1 MKKKLG
7 VIITLLT
14 LCICLMTP
22 QMHAQA
28 ASGKTTIAVSSGSI
42 NIGQTVTVTAKALSA
57 SGDSAYA
64 NMVLT
69 YDAGILEFVSCTATY
84 GGGGGSISVAND
96 SFSVTLKAISAG
108 KASIS
113 LSATDGVIFSTAEEL
128 DSMAGSSTSVT
139 VNNEAAG
146 SSTGN
151 NSSAG
156 TTGGNSAGTGS
167 NNNTGSNTNTA
178 ALSADNSLKA
188 LTISPGT
195 LSPAFKGSTTK
206 YTATVDN
213 SVTSIAVSATP
224 VNEKATIES
233 VTGNTNL
240 AVGANVVKIVVK
252 AENGT
257 TATYKIT
264 VTRQAAGNAGTT
276 GCETTTTGGENG
288 DSENGDAETPEDTE
302 EVPATETPASQ
313 ADVVINDTTY
323 HISDSFTEEQIP
335 ADFTEATVQ
344 FRGTECRGLTF
355 NKGTISLIYLE
366 TDNVDSTIGRFFIYD
381 ETRDVVY
388 DFMKFTSGESSYVI
402 PLLAPLDSVLPDS
415 YVQVSLQMPES
426 TVMTAYQLPAA
437 EGEEASDFYV
447 FYAVNQ
453 DGTEGWYQ
461 YDAAEGTYQRV
472 NGNITET
479 ADSSSDDLAELQ
491 SEYDE
496 LSRKYKD
503 AKSFSRNMIAVI
515 IFVLAVAVV
524 IGLNIIFFGRKKKG
538 KDELIEDDN
547 VELEDAEYDED
558 TDEDLDEDEV
568 EDTENDKKHF
578 FGKFHGLR
586 KKRNNADD
594 FLMDEDED
602 FSENQIKK
610 NSTQADIT
618 IIGTQPEISQEKT
631 IDLVLDEP
639 SQEKTKKAEKIES
652 ERAKVK
658 ETKDAEDDDY
668 FDDEEEYIE
677 EEHPINRAYRE
688 WNDYEDEFPAPVKK
702 TVTEQT
708 SEKKSSEENQ
718 KTQPEK
724 NETSVKKEKGLE
736 VFDLNDL

>member
-22 QMHAQA
+22 QMHAKA
-28 ASGKTTIAVSSGSI
+28 ASGKTTIAVSAGSL

-69 YDAGILEFVSCTATY
+69 YDAGILEFVSCNATY
-84 GGGGGSISVAND
+84 GGGGGSISVASD

-113 LSATDGVIFSTAEEL
+113 LSATDGVIYGTEEEL

-139 VNNEAAG
+139 VKNEAAG
-146 SSTGN
+146 SNTGN
-151 NSSAG
+151 
-156 TTGGNSAGTGS
+156 

-240 AVGANVVKIVVK
+240 AVGANVVQIVVK

-264 VTRQAAGNAGTT
+264 VTRQAAGTT
-276 GCETTTTGGENG
+276 GSETTTTGGENG
-288 DSENGDAETPEDTE
+288 DDGNGDSETPEDTE
-302 EVPATETPASQ
+302 EVDTTETPVSA
-313 ADVVINDTTY
+313 ADVVINNTTY
-323 HISDSFTEEQIP
+323 HIADNFTEEQIP
-335 ADFTEATVQ
+335 SDFTEATVN
-344 FRGTECRGLTF
+344 FRGAECRGLTF

-366 TDNVDSTIGRFFIYD
+366 TDNVDATTGRFFIYD

-388 DFMKFTSGESSYVI
+388 DFMKFTAGESSYAI
-402 PLLAPLDSVLPDS
+402 PLLAPLDSVLPES
-415 YVQVSLQMPES
+415 YVQVSLQMPEN
-426 TVMTAYQLPAA
+426 TVMTAYQLPA
-437 EGEEASDFYV
+437 EDGEEASDFYI
-447 FYAVNQ
+447 FYGVNQ

-479 ADSSSDDLAELQ
+479 ADSSSDDLAALQ

-496 LSRKYKD
+496 LSKKYKD
-503 AKSFSRNMIAVI
+503 AKSFSRNMIAVL
-515 IFVLAVAVV
+515 IFVLAIAVV
-524 IGLNIIFFGRKKKG
+524 IILNIVLFGRKKKG
-538 KDELIEDDN
+538 KDELLEDDDSEN
-547 VELEDAEYDED
+547 EESEYESDE
-558 TDEDLDEDEV
+558 EDEFV
-568 EDTENDKKHF
+568 EKSPEAPMKNAEN
-578 FGKFHGLR
+578 
-586 KKRNNADD
+586 
-594 FLMDEDED
+594 
-602 FSENQIKK
+602 
-610 NSTQADIT
+610 
-618 IIGTQPEISQEKT
+618 
-631 IDLVLDEP
+631 
-639 SQEKTKKAEKIES
+639 TKKASKAGQTARTNKAGKPKKAE
-652 ERAKVK
+652 
-658 ETKDAEDDDY
+658 ETEEAQEFEEDEDDY

-688 WNDYEDEFPAPVKK
+688 WNDYEDEIPSPSKK
-702 TVTEQT
+702 PVTEEM
-708 SEKKSSEENQ
+708 SEKKSPIENEKMDVPQ
-718 KTQPEK
+718 K
-724 NETSVKKEKGLE
+724 NEKGME

>member
-22 QMHAQA
+22 QMHAKA
-28 ASGKTTIAVSSGSI
+28 ASGKTTIAVSAGSL

-69 YDAGILEFVSCTATY
+69 YDAGILEFVSCNATY
-84 GGGGGSISVAND
+84 GGGGGSISVASD

-113 LSATDGVIFSTAEEL
+113 LSATDGVIYGTEEEL

-139 VNNEAAG
+139 VKNEAAG
-146 SSTGN
+146 SNTGN
-151 NSSAG
+151 NS
-156 TTGGNSAGTGS
+156 
-167 NNNTGSNTNTA
+167 NTGSNTNTA

-240 AVGANVVKIVVK
+240 AVGANVVQIVVK

-264 VTRQAAGNAGTT
+264 VTRQAAGTT
-276 GCETTTTGGENG
+276 GSETTTTGGENG
-288 DSENGDAETPEDTE
+288 DDGNVDSETPEDTE
-302 EVPATETPASQ
+302 EVDTTETPVSA
-313 ADVVINDTTY
+313 ADVVINNTTY
-323 HISDSFTEEQIP
+323 HIADNFTEEQIP
-335 ADFTEATVQ
+335 SDFTEATVN
-344 FRGTECRGLTF
+344 FRGAECRGLTF

-366 TDNVDSTIGRFFIYD
+366 TDNVDATTGRFFIYD

-388 DFMKFTSGESSYVI
+388 DFMKFTAGESSYAI
-402 PLLAPLDSVLPDS
+402 PLLAPLDSVLPES
-415 YVQVSLQMPES
+415 YVQVSLQMPEN
-426 TVMTAYQLPAA
+426 TVMTAYQLPA
-437 EGEEASDFYV
+437 EDGEEASDFYI
-447 FYAVNQ
+447 FYGVNQ

-479 ADSSSDDLAELQ
+479 ADSSSDDLAALQ

-496 LSRKYKD
+496 LSKKYKD
-503 AKSFSRNMIAVI
+503 AKSFSRNMIAVL
-515 IFVLAVAVV
+515 IFVLAIAVV
-524 IGLNIIFFGRKKKG
+524 IILNIVLFGRKKKG
-538 KDELIEDDN
+538 KDEL
-547 VELEDAEYDED
+547 LEDNDSENEESEYESDE
-558 TDEDLDEDEV
+558 EDEFV
-568 EDTENDKKHF
+568 EKSPEAPMKNAEN
-578 FGKFHGLR
+578 
-586 KKRNNADD
+586 
-594 FLMDEDED
+594 
-602 FSENQIKK
+602 
-610 NSTQADIT
+610 
-618 IIGTQPEISQEKT
+618 
-631 IDLVLDEP
+631 
-639 SQEKTKKAEKIES
+639 TKKASKAGQTARTNKAGKPKKAE
-652 ERAKVK
+652 
-658 ETKDAEDDDY
+658 ETEEAQEFEEDEDDY

-688 WNDYEDEFPAPVKK
+688 WNDYEDEIPSTSEKS
-702 TVTEQT
+702 VTEEK
-708 SEKKSSEENQ
+708 SEKKSSTENEKMDVPQ
-718 KTQPEK
+718 K
-724 NETSVKKEKGLE
+724 NEKGME

>member
-22 QMHAQA
+22 QMHAKA
-28 ASGKTTIAVSSGSI
+28 ASGKTTIAVSAGSL

-69 YDAGILEFVSCTATY
+69 YDAGILEFVSCNATY
-84 GGGGGSISVAND
+84 GGGGGSISVASD
-96 SFSVTLKAISAG
+96 SFSVTLKAIAAG

-139 VNNEAAG
+139 VKNEAAG
-146 SSTGN
+146 NNTGN
-151 NSSAG
+151 
-156 TTGGNSAGTGS
+156 
-167 NNNTGSNTNTA
+167 NNNTGSNTNAA

-240 AVGANVVKIVVK
+240 AVGTNVVKIVVK

-264 VTRQAAGNAGTT
+264 VTRQAAGTT
-276 GCETTTTGGENG
+276 GSETTTTG
-288 DSENGDAETPEDTE
+288 SENGDDGNGDSETPEDTE
-302 EVPATETPASQ
+302 EVDTTETPVSA
-313 ADVVINDTTY
+313 ADVVINNTTY
-323 HISDSFTEEQIP
+323 HIADNFTEEQIP
-335 ADFTEATVQ
+335 ADFTEATVN

-355 NKGTISLIYLE
+355 DKGTISLIYLE
-366 TDNVDSTIGRFFIYD
+366 TDNVDATTGRFFIYD

-388 DFMKFTSGESSYVI
+388 DFMKFTAGESSYVI
-402 PLLAPLDSVLPDS
+402 PLLAPFDSVLPDS

-479 ADSSSDDLAELQ
+479 ADSSSDDLAALQ

-496 LSRKYKD
+496 LSKKYKD
-503 AKSFSRNMIAVI
+503 AKSFSRNMIAVL
-515 IFVLAVAVV
+515 IFVLAIAVV
-524 IGLNIIFFGRKKKG
+524 IILNIMLFGRKKKG
-538 KDELIEDDN
+538 KDELSEDNDPELDEPENEDDEAN
-547 VELEDAEYDED
+547 EE
-558 TDEDLDEDEV
+558 
-568 EDTENDKKHF
+568 TETEKKPF
-578 FGKFHGLR
+578 LGKFHGFR
-586 KKRNNADD
+586 KKEKN
-594 FLMDEDED
+594 EDE
-602 FSENQIKK
+602 
-610 NSTQADIT
+610 
-618 IIGTQPEISQEKT
+618 
-631 IDLVLDEP
+631 
-639 SQEKTKKAEKIES
+639 
-652 ERAKVK
+652 
-658 ETKDAEDDDY
+658 DDY

-688 WNDYEDEFPAPVKK
+688 WNDYEDEIPSTSEKS
-702 TVTEQT
+702 VTEEK
-708 SEKKSSEENQ
+708 SEKKSSTENEKMDVPQ
-718 KTQPEK
+718 K
-724 NETSVKKEKGLE
+724 NETSVKNEKGME

>member
-22 QMHAQA
+22 QMHAKA
-28 ASGKTTIAVSSGSI
+28 ASGKTTIAVSAGSL

-69 YDAGILEFVSCTATY
+69 YDAGILEFVSCNATY
-84 GGGGGSISVAND
+84 GGGGGSISVASD

-113 LSATDGVIFSTAEEL
+113 LSATDGVIYGTEEEL

-139 VNNEAAG
+139 VKNEAAG
-146 SSTGN
+146 SNTGN
-151 NSSAG
+151 NS
-156 TTGGNSAGTGS
+156 
-167 NNNTGSNTNTA
+167 NTGSNTNTA

-206 YTATVDN
+206 YTAAVDN

-224 VNEKATIES
+224 VNEKATVES

-264 VTRQAAGNAGTT
+264 VTRQAAGTT
-276 GCETTTTGGENG
+276 GSETTTTGGENG
-288 DSENGDAETPEDTE
+288 DDGNGDSETPEDTE
-302 EVPATETPASQ
+302 EVDTTETPVSA
-313 ADVVINDTTY
+313 ADVVINNTTY
-323 HISDSFTEEQIP
+323 HIADNFTEEQIP
-335 ADFTEATVQ
+335 ADFTEATVN

-355 NKGTISLIYLE
+355 DKGTISLIYLE
-366 TDNVDSTIGRFFIYD
+366 TDNVDATTGRFFIYD

-388 DFMKFTSGESSYVI
+388 DFMKFTAGESSYVI
-402 PLLAPLDSVLPDS
+402 PLLAPLDSVLPES
-415 YVQVSLQMPES
+415 YVQVSLQMPEN
-426 TVMTAYQLPAA
+426 TVMTAYQLPV
-437 EGEEASDFYV
+437 EDGEEASDFYI
-447 FYAVNQ
+447 FYGVNQ

-479 ADSSSDDLAELQ
+479 ADSSSDDLAALQ

-496 LSRKYKD
+496 LSKKYKD
-503 AKSFSRNMIAVI
+503 AKSFSRNMIAVL
-515 IFVLAVAVV
+515 IFVLAIAVV
-524 IGLNIIFFGRKKKG
+524 IILNIMLFGRKKKG
-538 KDELIEDDN
+538 KDELSEDDN

-558 TDEDLDEDEV
+558 IDEDEV
-568 EDTENDKKHF
+568 EDTETDKKPL
-578 FGKFHGLR
+578 FGKFHGFR
-586 KKRNNADD
+586 KKEDD
-594 FLMDEDED
+594 SLLDEGD
-602 FSENQIKK
+602 
-610 NSTQADIT
+610 
-618 IIGTQPEISQEKT
+618 EISQEKT

-677 EEHPINRAYRE
+677 EDHPINRAYRE
-688 WNDYEDEFPAPVKK
+688 WNDYEDEIPTPVKK

-708 SEKKSSEENQ
+708 SEQKSSEEDQ
-718 KTQPEK
+718 KNQPEK
-724 NETSVKKEKGLE
+724 NETCVKKEKGLE

>member
-22 QMHAQA
+22 QMHAKA
-28 ASGKTTIAVSSGSI
+28 ASGKTTIAVSAGSL

-69 YDAGILEFVSCTATY
+69 YDAGILEFVSCNATY
-84 GGGGGSISVAND
+84 GGGGGSISVASD

-113 LSATDGVIFSTAEEL
+113 LSATDGVIYGTEEEL

-139 VNNEAAG
+139 VKNEAAG
-146 SSTGN
+146 SNTGN
-151 NSSAG
+151 
-156 TTGGNSAGTGS
+156 

-240 AVGANVVKIVVK
+240 AVGANVVQIVVK

-264 VTRQAAGNAGTT
+264 VTRQAAGTT
-276 GCETTTTGGENG
+276 GSETTTTGGENG
-288 DSENGDAETPEDTE
+288 DDGNVDSETPEDTE
-302 EVPATETPASQ
+302 EVDTTETPVSA
-313 ADVVINDTTY
+313 ADVVINNTTY
-323 HISDSFTEEQIP
+323 HIADNFTEEQIP
-335 ADFTEATVQ
+335 SDFTEATVN
-344 FRGTECRGLTF
+344 FRGAECRGLTF

-366 TDNVDSTIGRFFIYD
+366 TDNVDATTGRFFIYD

-388 DFMKFTSGESSYVI
+388 DFMKFTAGESSYAI
-402 PLLAPLDSVLPDS
+402 PLLAPLDSVLPES
-415 YVQVSLQMPES
+415 YVQVSLQMPEN
-426 TVMTAYQLPAA
+426 TVMTAYQLPA
-437 EGEEASDFYV
+437 EDGEEASDFYI
-447 FYAVNQ
+447 FYGVNQ

-479 ADSSSDDLAELQ
+479 ADSSSDDLAALQ

-496 LSRKYKD
+496 LSKKYKD
-503 AKSFSRNMIAVI
+503 AKSFSRNMIAVL
-515 IFVLAVAVV
+515 IFVLAIAVV
-524 IGLNIIFFGRKKKG
+524 IILNIVLFGRKKKG
-538 KDELIEDDN
+538 KDEL
-547 VELEDAEYDED
+547 LEDNDSENEESEYESDE
-558 TDEDLDEDEV
+558 EDEFV
-568 EDTENDKKHF
+568 EKSPEAPMKNAEN
-578 FGKFHGLR
+578 
-586 KKRNNADD
+586 
-594 FLMDEDED
+594 
-602 FSENQIKK
+602 
-610 NSTQADIT
+610 
-618 IIGTQPEISQEKT
+618 
-631 IDLVLDEP
+631 
-639 SQEKTKKAEKIES
+639 TKKASKAGQTARTNKAGKPKKAE
-652 ERAKVK
+652 
-658 ETKDAEDDDY
+658 ETEEAQEFEEDEDDY

-688 WNDYEDEFPAPVKK
+688 WNDYEDEIPSPSKK
-702 TVTEQT
+702 PVTEEM
-708 SEKKSSEENQ
+708 SEKKSPIENEKMDVPQ
-718 KTQPEK
+718 K
-724 NETSVKKEKGLE
+724 NETSVKNEKGME

>member
-22 QMHAQA
+22 QMHAKA
-28 ASGKTTIAVSSGSI
+28 ASGKTTIAVSAGSL

-69 YDAGILEFVSCTATY
+69 YDAGILEFVSCNATY
-84 GGGGGSISVAND
+84 GGGGGSISVASD

-113 LSATDGVIFSTAEEL
+113 LSATDGVIYGTEEEL

-139 VNNEAAG
+139 VKNEAAG
-146 SSTGN
+146 SNTGN

-156 TTGGNSAGTGS
+156 NNGSSGSNGNAGNGSSSGTGS
-167 NNNTGSNTNTA
+167 NNNTGSNTA

-206 YTATVDN
+206 YTAAVDN

-224 VNEKATIES
+224 VNEKATVES

-264 VTRQAAGNAGTT
+264 VTRQAAGTT
-276 GCETTTTGGENG
+276 GSETTTTGGENG
-288 DSENGDAETPEDTE
+288 DDGNGDSETPEDTE
-302 EVPATETPASQ
+302 EVDTTETPVSA
-313 ADVVINDTTY
+313 ADVVINNTTY
-323 HISDSFTEEQIP
+323 HIADNFTEEQIP
-335 ADFTEATVQ
+335 ADFTEATVN

-355 NKGTISLIYLE
+355 DKGTISLIYLE
-366 TDNVDSTIGRFFIYD
+366 TDNVDATTGRFFIYD

-388 DFMKFTSGESSYVI
+388 DFMKFTAGESSYVI
-402 PLLAPLDSVLPDS
+402 PLLAPLDSVLPES
-415 YVQVSLQMPES
+415 YVQVSLQMPEN
-426 TVMTAYQLPAA
+426 TVMTAYQLPV
-437 EGEEASDFYV
+437 EDGEEASDFYI
-447 FYAVNQ
+447 FYGVNQ

-479 ADSSSDDLAELQ
+479 ADSSSDDLAALQ

-496 LSRKYKD
+496 LSKKYKD

-515 IFVLAVAVV
+515 IFVLAIAAVV
-524 IGLNIIFFGRKKKG
+524 ILNIVLFGRKKKG
-538 KDELIEDDN
+538 KDELSEDNDSEN
-547 VELEDAEYDED
+547 EESEYESDE
-558 TDEDLDEDEV
+558 EDEFV
-568 EDTENDKKHF
+568 EKSPEAPMKNAEN
-578 FGKFHGLR
+578 
-586 KKRNNADD
+586 
-594 FLMDEDED
+594 
-602 FSENQIKK
+602 
-610 NSTQADIT
+610 
-618 IIGTQPEISQEKT
+618 
-631 IDLVLDEP
+631 
-639 SQEKTKKAEKIES
+639 TKKASKAGQTARTNKAGKPKKAE
-652 ERAKVK
+652 
-658 ETKDAEDDDY
+658 ETEEAQEFEEDEDDY

-688 WNDYEDEFPAPVKK
+688 WNDYEDEIPSQSKK
-702 TVTEQT
+702 PVTEET
-708 SEKKSSEENQ
+708 SEKESSTENVKMDEQ
-718 KTQPEK
+718 QK
-724 NETSVKKEKGLE
+724 NETSIKNEKGLE

>member
-113 LSATDGVIFSTAEEL
+113 LSATDGVIYGTEEEL

-139 VNNEAAG
+139 VKNEAVG
-146 SSTGN
+146 SS
-151 NSSAG
+151 
-156 TTGGNSAGTGS
+156 TGS

-276 GCETTTTGGENG
+276 GGETTTTGGENG

-479 ADSSSDDLAELQ
+479 ADSSSDDLAALQ

-496 LSRKYKD
+496 LSKKYKD
-503 AKSFSRNMIAVI
+503 VKSFSRNMIAVI

-538 KDELIEDDN
+538 KDELLEDDN

-578 FGKFHGLR
+578 FGKFHGFR
-586 KKRNNADD
+586 KKRNNAED
-594 FLMDEDED
+594 FLMGEDED

-618 IIGTQPEISQEKT
+618 IIGTQPEISQERT

-708 SEKKSSEENQ
+708 SEQKSSEEDQ

>member
-22 QMHAQA
+22 QMHAKA
-28 ASGKTTIAVSSGSI
+28 ASGKTTIAVSASSL

-69 YDAGILEFVSCTATY
+69 YDAGILEFVSCNATY
-84 GGGGGSISVAND
+84 GGGGGSISVASD

-113 LSATDGVIFSTAEEL
+113 LSATDGVIYGTEEEL

-139 VNNEAAG
+139 VKNEAAG
-146 SSTGN
+146 SNGN
-151 NSSAG
+151 AGNGSS
-156 TTGGNSAGTGS
+156 SGTGS
-167 NNNTGSNTNTA
+167 NNNTGSNTA

-264 VTRQAAGNAGTT
+264 VTRQAAGTT
-276 GCETTTTGGENG
+276 GSETITTGGENG
-288 DSENGDAETPEDTE
+288 DDGNGDSETPEDTE
-302 EVPATETPASQ
+302 EVDATETPVPA
-313 ADVVINDTTY
+313 ADVVINNTTY
-323 HISDSFTEEQIP
+323 HIADNFTEEQIP
-335 ADFTEATVQ
+335 ADFTEATVH

-355 NKGTISLIYLE
+355 DKGTISLIYLE
-366 TDNVDSTIGRFFIYD
+366 TDNVDATTGRFFIYD

-388 DFMKFTSGESSYVI
+388 DFMKFTAGESSYVI
-402 PLLAPLDSVLPDS
+402 PLLAPLDSVLPES
-415 YVQVSLQMPES
+415 YVQVSLQMPEN
-426 TVMTAYQLPAA
+426 TVMTAYQLPV
-437 EGEEASDFYV
+437 EDGEEASDFYI
-447 FYAVNQ
+447 FYGVNQ

-479 ADSSSDDLAELQ
+479 ADSSSDDLAALQ

-496 LSRKYKD
+496 LSKKYKD
-503 AKSFSRNMIAVI
+503 AKSFSRNMIAVL
-515 IFVLAVAVV
+515 IFVLAIAVV
-524 IGLNIIFFGRKKKG
+524 IILNIVLFGRKKKG
-538 KDELIEDDN
+538 KDELLEDDN

-558 TDEDLDEDEV
+558 IDEDEV
-568 EDTENDKKHF
+568 EDTETDKKPL
-578 FGKFHGLR
+578 FGKFHGFR
-586 KKRNNADD
+586 KKEDD
-594 FLMDEDED
+594 SLLDEGD
-602 FSENQIKK
+602 
-610 NSTQADIT
+610 
-618 IIGTQPEISQEKT
+618 EISQEKT

-677 EEHPINRAYRE
+677 EDHPINRAYRE
-688 WNDYEDEFPAPVKK
+688 WNDYEDEIPSPSKK
-702 TVTEQT
+702 PVTEEM
-708 SEKKSSEENQ
+708 SEKKSPIENEKMDVPQ
-718 KTQPEK
+718 K
-724 NETSVKKEKGLE
+724 NEKGME

>member
-22 QMHAQA
+22 QMHAKA
-28 ASGKTTIAVSSGSI
+28 ASGKTTIAVSAGSL

-69 YDAGILEFVSCTATY
+69 YDAGILEFVSCNATY
-84 GGGGGSISVAND
+84 GGGGGSISVASD
-96 SFSVTLKAISAG
+96 SFSVTLKAIAAG

-139 VNNEAAG
+139 VKNEAAG
-146 SSTGN
+146 
-151 NSSAG
+151 
-156 TTGGNSAGTGS
+156 GNSTNNGSSGSNGNAGNGSSSGTGS

-206 YTATVDN
+206 YTAAVDN

-224 VNEKATIES
+224 VNEKATVES

-264 VTRQAAGNAGTT
+264 VTRQAAGTT
-276 GCETTTTGGENG
+276 GSETTTTGGENG
-288 DSENGDAETPEDTE
+288 DDGNGDSETPEDTE
-302 EVPATETPASQ
+302 EVDTTETPVSA
-313 ADVVINDTTY
+313 ADVVINNTTY
-323 HISDSFTEEQIP
+323 HIADNFTEEQIP
-335 ADFTEATVQ
+335 ADFTEATVH

-366 TDNVDSTIGRFFIYD
+366 TDNVDATTGRFFIYD

-388 DFMKFTSGESSYVI
+388 DFMKFTAGESSYVI
-402 PLLAPLDSVLPDS
+402 PLLAPLDSVLPES
-415 YVQVSLQMPES
+415 YVQVSLQMPEN
-426 TVMTAYQLPAA
+426 TVMTAYQLPV
-437 EGEEASDFYV
+437 EDGEEASDFYI
-447 FYAVNQ
+447 FYGVNQ

-479 ADSSSDDLAELQ
+479 ADSSSDDLAALQ

-496 LSRKYKD
+496 LSKKYKD
-503 AKSFSRNMIAVI
+503 AKSFSRNMIAVL
-515 IFVLAVAVV
+515 IFVLAIAVV
-524 IGLNIIFFGRKKKG
+524 IILNIVLFGRKKKG
-538 KDELIEDDN
+538 KDELLEDDDSEN
-547 VELEDAEYDED
+547 EESEYESDE
-558 TDEDLDEDEV
+558 EDEFV
-568 EDTENDKKHF
+568 EKSPEAPMKNAEN
-578 FGKFHGLR
+578 
-586 KKRNNADD
+586 
-594 FLMDEDED
+594 
-602 FSENQIKK
+602 
-610 NSTQADIT
+610 
-618 IIGTQPEISQEKT
+618 
-631 IDLVLDEP
+631 
-639 SQEKTKKAEKIES
+639 TKKASKAGQTARTNKAGKPKKAE
-652 ERAKVK
+652 
-658 ETKDAEDDDY
+658 ETEEAQEFEEDEDDY

-688 WNDYEDEFPAPVKK
+688 WNDYEDEIPSTSEKS
-702 TVTEQT
+702 VTEEK
-708 SEKKSSEENQ
+708 SEKKSSTENEKMDVPQ
-718 KTQPEK
+718 K
-724 NETSVKKEKGLE
+724 NETSVKNEKGME

>member
-22 QMHAQA
+22 QMHAKA
-28 ASGKTTIAVSSGSI
+28 ASGKTTIAVSAGSL

-69 YDAGILEFVSCTATY
+69 YDAGILEFVSCNATY
-84 GGGGGSISVAND
+84 GGGGGSISVASD
-96 SFSVTLKAISAG
+96 SFSVTLKAIAAG

-139 VNNEAAG
+139 VKNEAAG
-146 SSTGN
+146 
-151 NSSAG
+151 
-156 TTGGNSAGTGS
+156 GNSTNNGSSGSNGNAGNGSSSGTGS

-206 YTATVDN
+206 YTAAVDN

-224 VNEKATIES
+224 VNEKATVES

-264 VTRQAAGNAGTT
+264 VTRQAAGTT
-276 GCETTTTGGENG
+276 GSETTTTGGENG
-288 DSENGDAETPEDTE
+288 DDGNGDSETPEDTE
-302 EVPATETPASQ
+302 EVDTTETPVSA
-313 ADVVINDTTY
+313 ADVVINNTTY
-323 HISDSFTEEQIP
+323 HIADNFTEEQIP
-335 ADFTEATVQ
+335 ADFTEATVN

-355 NKGTISLIYLE
+355 DKGTISLIYLE
-366 TDNVDSTIGRFFIYD
+366 TDNVDATTGRFFIYD

-388 DFMKFTSGESSYVI
+388 DFMKFTAGESSYVI
-402 PLLAPLDSVLPDS
+402 PLLAPLDSVLPES
-415 YVQVSLQMPES
+415 YVQVSLQMPEN
-426 TVMTAYQLPAA
+426 TVMTAYQLPV
-437 EGEEASDFYV
+437 EDGEEASDFYI
-447 FYAVNQ
+447 FYGVNQ

-479 ADSSSDDLAELQ
+479 ADSSSDDLAALQ

-496 LSRKYKD
+496 LSKKYKD
-503 AKSFSRNMIAVI
+503 AKSFSRNMIAVL
-515 IFVLAVAVV
+515 IFVLAIAVV
-524 IGLNIIFFGRKKKG
+524 IILNIVLFGRKKKG
-538 KDELIEDDN
+538 KDELLEDDN

-558 TDEDLDEDEV
+558 IDEDEV
-568 EDTENDKKHF
+568 EDTETDKKPL
-578 FGKFHGLR
+578 FGKFHGFR
-586 KKRNNADD
+586 KKEDD
-594 FLMDEDED
+594 SLLDEGD
-602 FSENQIKK
+602 
-610 NSTQADIT
+610 
-618 IIGTQPEISQEKT
+618 EISQEKT

-677 EEHPINRAYRE
+677 EDHPINRAYRE
-688 WNDYEDEFPAPVKK
+688 WNDYEDEIPTPVKK

-708 SEKKSSEENQ
+708 SEQKSSEEDQ

-724 NETSVKKEKGLE
+724 NETCVKKEKGLE

>member
-22 QMHAQA
+22 QMHAKA
-28 ASGKTTIAVSSGSI
+28 ASGKTTIAVSAGSL

-69 YDAGILEFVSCTATY
+69 YDAGILEFVSCNATY
-84 GGGGGSISVAND
+84 GGGGGSISVASD

-113 LSATDGVIFSTAEEL
+113 LSATDGVIYGTEEEL

-139 VNNEAAG
+139 VKNEAAG
-146 SSTGN
+146 SNTGN
-151 NSSAG
+151 NS
-156 TTGGNSAGTGS
+156 
-167 NNNTGSNTNTA
+167 NTGSNTNTA

-240 AVGANVVKIVVK
+240 AVGANVVQIVVK

-264 VTRQAAGNAGTT
+264 VTRQAAGTT
-276 GCETTTTGGENG
+276 GSETTTTGGENVDDGNG
-288 DSENGDAETPEDTE
+288 DSETPEDTE
-302 EVPATETPASQ
+302 EVDTTETPVSA
-313 ADVVINDTTY
+313 ADVVINNTTY
-323 HISDSFTEEQIP
+323 HIADNFTEEQIP
-335 ADFTEATVQ
+335 ADFTEATVH

-355 NKGTISLIYLE
+355 DKGTISLIYLE
-366 TDNVDSTIGRFFIYD
+366 TDNVDATTGRFFIYD

-388 DFMKFTSGESSYVI
+388 DFMKFTAGESSYVI

-479 ADSSSDDLAELQ
+479 ADSSSDDLAALQ

-496 LSRKYKD
+496 LSKKYKD
-503 AKSFSRNMIAVI
+503 AKSFSRNMIAVL
-515 IFVLAVAVV
+515 IFVLAIAVV
-524 IGLNIIFFGRKKKG
+524 IILNIVLFGRKKKG
-538 KDELIEDDN
+538 KDEL
-547 VELEDAEYDED
+547 LEDNDSENEESEYESDE
-558 TDEDLDEDEV
+558 EDEFV
-568 EDTENDKKHF
+568 EKSPEAPMKNAEN
-578 FGKFHGLR
+578 
-586 KKRNNADD
+586 
-594 FLMDEDED
+594 
-602 FSENQIKK
+602 
-610 NSTQADIT
+610 
-618 IIGTQPEISQEKT
+618 
-631 IDLVLDEP
+631 
-639 SQEKTKKAEKIES
+639 TKKASKAGQTARTNKAGKPKKAE
-652 ERAKVK
+652 
-658 ETKDAEDDDY
+658 ETEEAQEFEEDEDDY

-688 WNDYEDEFPAPVKK
+688 WNDYEDEIPSQSKK
-702 TVTEQT
+702 PVTEET
-708 SEKKSSEENQ
+708 SEKESSTENVKMDEQ
-718 KTQPEK
+718 QK
-724 NETSVKKEKGLE
+724 NETSIKNEKGLE

>member
-22 QMHAQA
+22 QMHAKA
-28 ASGKTTIAVSSGSI
+28 ASGKTTIAVSAGSL

-69 YDAGILEFVSCTATY
+69 YDAGILEFVSCNATY
-84 GGGGGSISVAND
+84 GGGGGSISVASD

-113 LSATDGVIFSTAEEL
+113 LSATDGVIYGTEEEL

-139 VNNEAAG
+139 VKNEAAG
-146 SSTGN
+146 SNTGN

-156 TTGGNSAGTGS
+156 NNGSSGSNGNAGNGSSSGTGS
-167 NNNTGSNTNTA
+167 NNNTGSNTA

-240 AVGANVVKIVVK
+240 AVGTNVVKIVVK

-264 VTRQAAGNAGTT
+264 VTRQDAGNSGSAAA
-276 GCETTTTGGENG
+276 TTGGGNG
-288 DSENGDAETPEDTE
+288 DDGNDDSGDPGDTE
-302 EVPATETPASQ
+302 EVDATETPVLA
-313 ADVVINDTTY
+313 ADVVINNTTY
-323 HISDSFTEEQIP
+323 HIADNFTEEQIP
-335 ADFTEATVQ
+335 ADFTEATVN
-344 FRGTECRGLTF
+344 FRGAECRGLTF

-366 TDNVDSTIGRFFIYD
+366 TDNVDATTGRFFIYD

-388 DFMKFTSGESSYVI
+388 DFMKFTAGESSYAI
-402 PLLAPLDSVLPDS
+402 PLLAPLDSVLPES
-415 YVQVSLQMPES
+415 YVQVSLQMPEN
-426 TVMTAYQLPAA
+426 TVMTAYQLPI
-437 EGEEASDFYV
+437 EDGEEASDFYI
-447 FYAVNQ
+447 FYGVNQ

-479 ADSSSDDLAELQ
+479 ADSSSDDLAALQ

-496 LSRKYKD
+496 LSKKYKD

-515 IFVLAVAVV
+515 IFVLAIAAVV
-524 IGLNIIFFGRKKKG
+524 ILNIVLFGRKKKG
-538 KDELIEDDN
+538 KDELLEDDDSEN
-547 VELEDAEYDED
+547 EESEYESDE
-558 TDEDLDEDEV
+558 EDEFV
-568 EDTENDKKHF
+568 EKSPEAPMKNAEN
-578 FGKFHGLR
+578 
-586 KKRNNADD
+586 
-594 FLMDEDED
+594 
-602 FSENQIKK
+602 
-610 NSTQADIT
+610 
-618 IIGTQPEISQEKT
+618 
-631 IDLVLDEP
+631 
-639 SQEKTKKAEKIES
+639 TKKASKAGQTARTNKAGKPKKAE
-652 ERAKVK
+652 
-658 ETKDAEDDDY
+658 ETEEAQEFEEDEDDY

-688 WNDYEDEFPAPVKK
+688 WNDYEDEIPSPSKK
-702 TVTEQT
+702 PVTEEM
-708 SEKKSSEENQ
+708 SEKKSPIENEKMDVPQ
-718 KTQPEK
+718 K
-724 NETSVKKEKGLE
+724 NEKGME
-736 VFDLNDL
+736 DFDLNDL

>member
-22 QMHAQA
+22 QMHAKA
-28 ASGKTTIAVSSGSI
+28 ASGKTTIAVSAGSL

-69 YDAGILEFVSCTATY
+69 YDAGILEFVSCNATY
-84 GGGGGSISVAND
+84 GGGGGSISVASD

-113 LSATDGVIFSTAEEL
+113 LSATDGVIYGTEEEL

-139 VNNEAAG
+139 VKNEAAG
-146 SSTGN
+146 SNTGN
-151 NSSAG
+151 
-156 TTGGNSAGTGS
+156 

-240 AVGANVVKIVVK
+240 AVGANVVQIVVK

-264 VTRQAAGNAGTT
+264 VTRQAAGTT
-276 GCETTTTGGENG
+276 GSETTTTGGENG
-288 DSENGDAETPEDTE
+288 DDGNVDSETPEDTE
-302 EVPATETPASQ
+302 EVDTTETPVSA
-313 ADVVINDTTY
+313 ADVVINNTTY
-323 HISDSFTEEQIP
+323 HIADNFTEEQIP
-335 ADFTEATVQ
+335 SDFTEATVN
-344 FRGTECRGLTF
+344 FRGAECRGLTF

-366 TDNVDSTIGRFFIYD
+366 TDNVDATTGRFFIYD

-388 DFMKFTSGESSYVI
+388 DFMKFTAGESSYAI
-402 PLLAPLDSVLPDS
+402 PLLAPLDSVLPES
-415 YVQVSLQMPES
+415 YVQVSLQMPEN
-426 TVMTAYQLPAA
+426 TVMTAYQLLA
-437 EGEEASDFYV
+437 EDGEEASDFYI
-447 FYAVNQ
+447 FYGVNQ

-479 ADSSSDDLAELQ
+479 ADSSSDDLAALQ

-496 LSRKYKD
+496 LSKKYKD
-503 AKSFSRNMIAVI
+503 AKSFSRNMIAVL
-515 IFVLAVAVV
+515 IFVLAIAVV
-524 IGLNIIFFGRKKKG
+524 IILNIVLFGRKKKG
-538 KDELIEDDN
+538 KDEL
-547 VELEDAEYDED
+547 LEDNDSENEESEYESDE
-558 TDEDLDEDEV
+558 EDEFV
-568 EDTENDKKHF
+568 EKSPEAPMKNAEN
-578 FGKFHGLR
+578 
-586 KKRNNADD
+586 
-594 FLMDEDED
+594 
-602 FSENQIKK
+602 
-610 NSTQADIT
+610 
-618 IIGTQPEISQEKT
+618 
-631 IDLVLDEP
+631 
-639 SQEKTKKAEKIES
+639 TKKASKAGQTARTNKAGKPKKAE
-652 ERAKVK
+652 
-658 ETKDAEDDDY
+658 ETEEAQEFEEDEDDY

-688 WNDYEDEFPAPVKK
+688 WNDYEDEIPSPSKK
-702 TVTEQT
+702 PVTEEM
-708 SEKKSSEENQ
+708 SEKKSPIENEKMDVPQ
-718 KTQPEK
+718 K
-724 NETSVKKEKGLE
+724 NEKGME

>member
-22 QMHAQA
+22 QMHAKA
-28 ASGKTTIAVSSGSI
+28 ASGKTTIAVSAGSL

-69 YDAGILEFVSCTATY
+69 YDAGILEFVSCNATY
-84 GGGGGSISVAND
+84 GGGGGSISVASD

-113 LSATDGVIFSTAEEL
+113 LSATDGVIYGTEEEL

-139 VNNEAAG
+139 VKNEAAG
-146 SSTGN
+146 SNTGN
-151 NSSAG
+151 
-156 TTGGNSAGTGS
+156 

-240 AVGANVVKIVVK
+240 AVGANVVQIVVK

-264 VTRQAAGNAGTT
+264 VTRQAAGTT
-276 GCETTTTGGENG
+276 GSETTTTGGENG
-288 DSENGDAETPEDTE
+288 DDGNVDSETPEDTE
-302 EVPATETPASQ
+302 EVDTTETPVSA
-313 ADVVINDTTY
+313 ADVVINNTTY
-323 HISDSFTEEQIP
+323 HIADNFTEEQIP
-335 ADFTEATVQ
+335 SDFTEATVN
-344 FRGTECRGLTF
+344 FRGAECRGLTF

-366 TDNVDSTIGRFFIYD
+366 TDNVDATTGRFFIYD

-388 DFMKFTSGESSYVI
+388 DFMKFTAGESSYVI
-402 PLLAPLDSVLPDS
+402 PLLAPLDSVLPES
-415 YVQVSLQMPES
+415 YVQVSLQMPEN
-426 TVMTAYQLPAA
+426 TVMTAYQLPA
-437 EGEEASDFYV
+437 EDGEEASDFYI
-447 FYAVNQ
+447 FYGVNQ

-479 ADSSSDDLAELQ
+479 ADSSSDDLAALQ

-496 LSRKYKD
+496 LSKKYKD
-503 AKSFSRNMIAVI
+503 AKSFSRNMIAVL
-515 IFVLAVAVV
+515 IFVLAIAVV
-524 IGLNIIFFGRKKKG
+524 IILNIVLFGRKKKG
-538 KDELIEDDN
+538 KDEL
-547 VELEDAEYDED
+547 LEDNDSENEESEYESDE
-558 TDEDLDEDEV
+558 EDEFV
-568 EDTENDKKHF
+568 EKSPEAPMKNAEN
-578 FGKFHGLR
+578 
-586 KKRNNADD
+586 
-594 FLMDEDED
+594 
-602 FSENQIKK
+602 
-610 NSTQADIT
+610 
-618 IIGTQPEISQEKT
+618 
-631 IDLVLDEP
+631 
-639 SQEKTKKAEKIES
+639 TKKASKAGQTARTNKAGKPKKAE
-652 ERAKVK
+652 
-658 ETKDAEDDDY
+658 ETEEAQEFEEDEDDY

-688 WNDYEDEFPAPVKK
+688 WNDYEDEIPSQSKK
-702 TVTEQT
+702 PVTEET
-708 SEKKSSEENQ
+708 SEKESSTENVKMDEQ
-718 KTQPEK
+718 QK
-724 NETSVKKEKGLE
+724 NETSIKNEKGLE

>member
-22 QMHAQA
+22 QMHAKA
-28 ASGKTTIAVSSGSI
+28 ASGKTTIAVSAGSL

-69 YDAGILEFVSCTATY
+69 YDAGILEFVSCNATY
-84 GGGGGSISVAND
+84 GGGGGSISVASD
-96 SFSVTLKAISAG
+96 SFSVTLKAIAAG

-139 VNNEAAG
+139 VKNEAAG
-146 SSTGN
+146 SNTGN

-156 TTGGNSAGTGS
+156 NNGSSGS
-167 NNNTGSNTNTA
+167 NGNAGNGSNTNTA

-206 YTATVDN
+206 YTAAVDN
-213 SVTSIAVSATP
+213 SVTSIAVSAMP
-224 VNEKATIES
+224 VNEKATVES

-276 GCETTTTGGENG
+276 GGETTTTGGENG

-302 EVPATETPASQ
+302 EVPATEAPASQ
-313 ADVVINDTTY
+313 AEVVINDTAY

-335 ADFTEATVQ
+335 ADFTEAAVR

-355 NKGTISLIYLE
+355 NKGMISLIYLE

-388 DFMKFTSGESSYVI
+388 DFMKFTAGESSYVI

-503 AKSFSRNMIAVI
+503 AKSFFRNMIAVL
-515 IFVLAVAVV
+515 IFVLAIAVV
-524 IGLNIIFFGRKKKG
+524 IILNIVLFGRKKKG
-538 KDELIEDDN
+538 KDELLEDDDP
-547 VELEDAEYDED
+547 ELDEPEDED
-558 TDEDLDEDEV
+558 DEANEE
-568 EDTENDKKHF
+568 TETEKKPLL
-578 FGKFHGLR
+578 GKFHGFR
-586 KKRNNADD
+586 KKEKN
-594 FLMDEDED
+594 EDE
-602 FSENQIKK
+602 
-610 NSTQADIT
+610 
-618 IIGTQPEISQEKT
+618 
-631 IDLVLDEP
+631 
-639 SQEKTKKAEKIES
+639 
-652 ERAKVK
+652 
-658 ETKDAEDDDY
+658 DDY

-677 EEHPINRAYRE
+677 EDHPINRAYRE
-688 WNDYEDEFPAPVKK
+688 WNDYEDEIPSTSEKS
-702 TVTEQT
+702 VTEEK
-708 SEKKSSEENQ
+708 SEKKSSTENEKMDVPQ
-718 KTQPEK
+718 K
-724 NETSVKKEKGLE
+724 NETSVKNEKGME

>member
-22 QMHAQA
+22 QMHAKA
-28 ASGKTTIAVSSGSI
+28 ASGKTTIAVSAGSL

-69 YDAGILEFVSCTATY
+69 YDAGILEFVSCNATY
-84 GGGGGSISVAND
+84 GGGGGSISVASD
-96 SFSVTLKAISAG
+96 SFSVTLKAIAAG

-139 VNNEAAG
+139 VKNEAAG
-146 SSTGN
+146 
-151 NSSAG
+151 
-156 TTGGNSAGTGS
+156 GNSTNNGSSGSNGNAGNGSSSGTGS

-240 AVGANVVKIVVK
+240 AVGANVVQIVVK

-264 VTRQAAGNAGTT
+264 VTRQAAGTT
-276 GCETTTTGGENG
+276 GSETTTTGGENG
-288 DSENGDAETPEDTE
+288 DDGNGDSETPEDTE
-302 EVPATETPASQ
+302 EVDTTETPVSA
-313 ADVVINDTTY
+313 ADVVINNTTY
-323 HISDSFTEEQIP
+323 HIADNFTEEQIP
-335 ADFTEATVQ
+335 ADFTEATVH
-344 FRGTECRGLTF
+344 FRGAECRGLTF

-366 TDNVDSTIGRFFIYD
+366 TDNVDATTGRFFIYD

-388 DFMKFTSGESSYVI
+388 DFMKFTAGESSYVI
-402 PLLAPLDSVLPDS
+402 PLLAPLDSVLPES
-415 YVQVSLQMPES
+415 YVQVSLQMPEN
-426 TVMTAYQLPAA
+426 TVMTAYQLPV
-437 EGEEASDFYV
+437 EDGEEASDFYI
-447 FYAVNQ
+447 FYGVNQ

-479 ADSSSDDLAELQ
+479 ADSSSDDLAALQ
-491 SEYDE
+491 SQYDE
-496 LSRKYKD
+496 LSKKYKD

-515 IFVLAVAVV
+515 IFVLAIAVV
-524 IGLNIIFFGRKKKG
+524 IILNIVLFGRKKKG
-538 KDELIEDDN
+538 KDELLEDDDSEN
-547 VELEDAEYDED
+547 EESEYESDE
-558 TDEDLDEDEV
+558 EDEFV
-568 EDTENDKKHF
+568 EKSPEAPMKNAEN
-578 FGKFHGLR
+578 
-586 KKRNNADD
+586 
-594 FLMDEDED
+594 
-602 FSENQIKK
+602 
-610 NSTQADIT
+610 
-618 IIGTQPEISQEKT
+618 
-631 IDLVLDEP
+631 
-639 SQEKTKKAEKIES
+639 TKKASKAGQTARTNKAGKPKKAE
-652 ERAKVK
+652 
-658 ETKDAEDDDY
+658 ETEEAQEFEEDEDDY

-688 WNDYEDEFPAPVKK
+688 WNDYEDEIPSQSKK
-702 TVTEQT
+702 PVTEET
-708 SEKKSSEENQ
+708 SEKESSTENVKMDEQ
-718 KTQPEK
+718 QK
-724 NETSVKKEKGLE
+724 NETSIKNEKGLE

>member
-22 QMHAQA
+22 QMHAKA
-28 ASGKTTIAVSSGSI
+28 ASGKTTIAVSAGSL

-69 YDAGILEFVSCTATY
+69 YDAGILEFVSCNATY
-84 GGGGGSISVAND
+84 GGGGGSISVASD

-113 LSATDGVIFSTAEEL
+113 LSATDGVIYGTEEEL

-139 VNNEAAG
+139 VKNEAAG
-146 SSTGN
+146 SNTGN
-151 NSSAG
+151 
-156 TTGGNSAGTGS
+156 

-240 AVGANVVKIVVK
+240 AVGANVVQIVVK

-264 VTRQAAGNAGTT
+264 VTRQAAGTT
-276 GCETTTTGGENG
+276 GSETTTTGGENG
-288 DSENGDAETPEDTE
+288 DDGNGDSETPEDTE
-302 EVPATETPASQ
+302 EVDTTETPVSA
-313 ADVVINDTTY
+313 ADVVINNTTY
-323 HISDSFTEEQIP
+323 HIADNFTEEQIP
-335 ADFTEATVQ
+335 ADFTEATVN
-344 FRGTECRGLTF
+344 FRGAECRGLTF

-366 TDNVDSTIGRFFIYD
+366 TDNVDATTGRFFIYD

-388 DFMKFTSGESSYVI
+388 DFMKFTAGESSYVI
-402 PLLAPLDSVLPDS
+402 PLLAPLDSVLPES
-415 YVQVSLQMPES
+415 YVQVSLQMPEN
-426 TVMTAYQLPAA
+426 TVMTAYQLPA
-437 EGEEASDFYV
+437 EDGEEASDFYI
-447 FYAVNQ
+447 FYGVNQ

-479 ADSSSDDLAELQ
+479 ADSSSDDLAALQ

-496 LSRKYKD
+496 LSKKYKD

-515 IFVLAVAVV
+515 IFVLAIAVV
-524 IGLNIIFFGRKKKG
+524 IILNIVLFGRKKKG
-538 KDELIEDDN
+538 KDELLEDDDSEN
-547 VELEDAEYDED
+547 EESEYESDE
-558 TDEDLDEDEV
+558 EDEFV
-568 EDTENDKKHF
+568 EKSPEAPMKNAEN
-578 FGKFHGLR
+578 
-586 KKRNNADD
+586 
-594 FLMDEDED
+594 
-602 FSENQIKK
+602 
-610 NSTQADIT
+610 
-618 IIGTQPEISQEKT
+618 
-631 IDLVLDEP
+631 
-639 SQEKTKKAEKIES
+639 TKKASKAGQTARTNKARKPKKAE
-652 ERAKVK
+652 
-658 ETKDAEDDDY
+658 ETEEAQEFEEDEDDY

-688 WNDYEDEFPAPVKK
+688 WNDYEDEIPSPSKK
-702 TVTEQT
+702 PVTEEM
-708 SEKKSSEENQ
+708 SEKKSPIENEKMDVPQ
-718 KTQPEK
+718 K
-724 NETSVKKEKGLE
+724 NEKGLE

>member
-22 QMHAQA
+22 QMHAKA
-28 ASGKTTIAVSSGSI
+28 ASGKTTIAVSAGSL

-69 YDAGILEFVSCTATY
+69 YDAGILEFVSCNATY
-84 GGGGGSISVAND
+84 GGGGGSISVASD

-113 LSATDGVIFSTAEEL
+113 LSATDGVIYGTEEEL

-139 VNNEAAG
+139 VKNEAAG
-146 SSTGN
+146 SNTGN
-151 NSSAG
+151 NS
-156 TTGGNSAGTGS
+156 
-167 NNNTGSNTNTA
+167 NTGSNTNTA

-240 AVGANVVKIVVK
+240 AVGANVVQIVVK

-264 VTRQAAGNAGTT
+264 VTRQAAGTT
-276 GCETTTTGGENG
+276 GSETTTTG
-288 DSENGDAETPEDTE
+288 SENGDDGNGDSETPEDTE
-302 EVPATETPASQ
+302 EVDTTETPVSA
-313 ADVVINDTTY
+313 ADVVINNTTY
-323 HISDSFTEEQIP
+323 HIADNFTEEQIP
-335 ADFTEATVQ
+335 ADFTEATVN
-344 FRGTECRGLTF
+344 FRGAECRGLTF

-366 TDNVDSTIGRFFIYD
+366 TDNVDATTGRFFIYD

-388 DFMKFTSGESSYVI
+388 DFMKFTAGESSYAI
-402 PLLAPLDSVLPDS
+402 PLLAPLDSVLPES
-415 YVQVSLQMPES
+415 YVQVSLQMPEN
-426 TVMTAYQLPAA
+426 TVMTAYQLPA
-437 EGEEASDFYV
+437 EDGEEASDFYI
-447 FYAVNQ
+447 FYGVNQ

-479 ADSSSDDLAELQ
+479 ADSSSDDLAALQ

-496 LSRKYKD
+496 LSKKYKD
-503 AKSFSRNMIAVI
+503 AKSFSRNMIAVL
-515 IFVLAVAVV
+515 IFVLAIAVV
-524 IGLNIIFFGRKKKG
+524 IILNIVLFGRKKKG
-538 KDELIEDDN
+538 KDELLEDDN

-558 TDEDLDEDEV
+558 IDEDEV
-568 EDTENDKKHF
+568 EDTETDKKPL
-578 FGKFHGLR
+578 FGKFHGFR
-586 KKRNNADD
+586 KKEDD
-594 FLMDEDED
+594 SLLDEGD
-602 FSENQIKK
+602 
-610 NSTQADIT
+610 
-618 IIGTQPEISQEKT
+618 EISQEKT

-677 EEHPINRAYRE
+677 EDHPINRAYRE
-688 WNDYEDEFPAPVKK
+688 WNDYEDEIPAPVKK

-708 SEKKSSEENQ
+708 SEQKSSEEDQ

>member
-22 QMHAQA
+22 QMHAKA
-28 ASGKTTIAVSSGSI
+28 ASGKTTIAVSAGSL
-42 NIGQTVTVTAKALSA
+42 NIGQTVTVTAKAFSA

-69 YDAGILEFVSCTATY
+69 YDAGILEFVSCNATY
-84 GGGGGSISVAND
+84 GGGGGSISVASD

-113 LSATDGVIFSTAEEL
+113 LSATDGVIYGTEEEL

-139 VNNEAAG
+139 VKNEAAG
-146 SSTGN
+146 SNGN
-151 NSSAG
+151 AGNGSS
-156 TTGGNSAGTGS
+156 SGTGS

-264 VTRQAAGNAGTT
+264 VTRQAAGTT
-276 GCETTTTGGENG
+276 GSETTTTGGENG
-288 DSENGDAETPEDTE
+288 DDGNGDSETPEDTE
-302 EVPATETPASQ
+302 EVDTTETPVSA
-313 ADVVINDTTY
+313 ADVVINNTTY
-323 HISDSFTEEQIP
+323 HIADNFTEEQIP
-335 ADFTEATVQ
+335 ADFTEATVH
-344 FRGTECRGLTF
+344 FRGAECRGLTF

-366 TDNVDSTIGRFFIYD
+366 TDNVDATTGRFFIYD

-388 DFMKFTSGESSYVI
+388 DFMKFTAGESSYAI
-402 PLLAPLDSVLPDS
+402 PLLAPLDSVLPES
-415 YVQVSLQMPES
+415 YVQVSLQMPEN
-426 TVMTAYQLPAA
+426 TVMTAYQLPV
-437 EGEEASDFYV
+437 EDGEETSDFYI
-447 FYAVNQ
+447 FYGVNQ

-479 ADSSSDDLAELQ
+479 ADSSSDDLAALQ

-496 LSRKYKD
+496 LSKKYKD

-515 IFVLAVAVV
+515 IFVLAIAVV
-524 IGLNIIFFGRKKKG
+524 IILNIVLFGRKKKG
-538 KDELIEDDN
+538 KDELLEDDD
-547 VELEDAEYDED
+547 LENEESEYESDE
-558 TDEDLDEDEV
+558 EDE
-568 EDTENDKKHF
+568 ENEETENEKKSL
-578 FGKFHGLR
+578 FGKFHGFR
-586 KKRNNADD
+586 KKEKNEDD
-594 FLMDEDED
+594 FLMDED
-602 FSENQIKK
+602 N
-610 NSTQADIT
+610 
-618 IIGTQPEISQEKT
+618 EKT
-631 IDLVLDEP
+631 E
-639 SQEKTKKAEKIES
+639 
-652 ERAKVK
+652 
-658 ETKDAEDDDY
+658 ETKEEQEFDGDEDAY

-677 EEHPINRAYRE
+677 EDHPINRAYRE
-688 WNDYEDEFPAPVKK
+688 WNDYEDEIPSPSKK
-702 TVTEQT
+702 PVTEEM
-708 SEKKSSEENQ
+708 SEKKSSTENEKMDVPQ
-718 KTQPEK
+718 K
-724 NETSVKKEKGLE
+724 NEKGME

>member
-22 QMHAQA
+22 QMHAKA
-28 ASGKTTIAVSSGSI
+28 ASGKTTIAVSVGSL

-69 YDAGILEFVSCTATY
+69 YDAGILEFVSCNATY
-84 GGGGGSISVAND
+84 GGGGGSISVASD

-113 LSATDGVIFSTAEEL
+113 LSATDGVIYGTEEEL

-139 VNNEAAG
+139 VKNEAAG
-146 SSTGN
+146 SNTGN
-151 NSSAG
+151 
-156 TTGGNSAGTGS
+156 

-240 AVGANVVKIVVK
+240 AVGANVVQIVVK

-264 VTRQAAGNAGTT
+264 VTRQAAGTT
-276 GCETTTTGGENG
+276 GSETTTTGGENG
-288 DSENGDAETPEDTE
+288 DDGNVDSETPEDTE
-302 EVPATETPASQ
+302 EVDTTETPVSA
-313 ADVVINDTTY
+313 ADVVINNTTY
-323 HISDSFTEEQIP
+323 HIADNFTEEQIP
-335 ADFTEATVQ
+335 ADFTEATVN

-355 NKGTISLIYLE
+355 DKGTISLIYLE
-366 TDNVDSTIGRFFIYD
+366 TDNVDATTGRFFIYD

-388 DFMKFTSGESSYVI
+388 DFMKFTAGESSYVI
-402 PLLAPLDSVLPDS
+402 PLLAPLDSVLPES
-415 YVQVSLQMPES
+415 YVQVSLQMPEN
-426 TVMTAYQLPAA
+426 TVMTAYQLPV
-437 EGEEASDFYV
+437 EDGEEASDFYI
-447 FYAVNQ
+447 FYGVNQ

-479 ADSSSDDLAELQ
+479 ADSSSDDLAALQ

-496 LSRKYKD
+496 LSKKYKD
-503 AKSFSRNMIAVI
+503 AKSFSRNMIAVL
-515 IFVLAVAVV
+515 IFVLAIAVV
-524 IGLNIIFFGRKKKG
+524 IILNIVLFGRKKKG
-538 KDELIEDDN
+538 KDELLEDDN

-558 TDEDLDEDEV
+558 IDEDEV
-568 EDTENDKKHF
+568 EDTETDKKPL
-578 FGKFHGLR
+578 FGKFHGFR
-586 KKRNNADD
+586 KKEDD
-594 FLMDEDED
+594 SLLDEGD
-602 FSENQIKK
+602 
-610 NSTQADIT
+610 
-618 IIGTQPEISQEKT
+618 EISQEKT

-677 EEHPINRAYRE
+677 EDHPINRAYRE
-688 WNDYEDEFPAPVKK
+688 WNDYEDEIPAPVKK

-708 SEKKSSEENQ
+708 SEQKSSEEDQ

>member
-22 QMHAQA
+22 QMHAKA
-28 ASGKTTIAVSSGSI
+28 ASGKTTIAVSAGSL

-69 YDAGILEFVSCTATY
+69 YDAGILEFVSCNATY
-84 GGGGGSISVAND
+84 GGGGGSISVASD

-113 LSATDGVIFSTAEEL
+113 LSATDGVIYGTEEEL

-139 VNNEAAG
+139 VKNEAAG
-146 SSTGN
+146 SNTGN
-151 NSSAG
+151 NS
-156 TTGGNSAGTGS
+156 
-167 NNNTGSNTNTA
+167 NTGSNTNTA

-240 AVGANVVKIVVK
+240 AVGANVVQIVVK

-264 VTRQAAGNAGTT
+264 VTRQAAGTT
-276 GCETTTTGGENG
+276 GSETTTTGGENG
-288 DSENGDAETPEDTE
+288 DDGNVDSETPEDTE
-302 EVPATETPASQ
+302 EVDTTETPVSA
-313 ADVVINDTTY
+313 ADVVINNTTY
-323 HISDSFTEEQIP
+323 HIADNFTEEQIP
-335 ADFTEATVQ
+335 SDFTEATVN
-344 FRGTECRGLTF
+344 FRGAECRGLTF

-366 TDNVDSTIGRFFIYD
+366 TDNVDATTGRFFIYD

-388 DFMKFTSGESSYVI
+388 DFMKFTAGESSYAI
-402 PLLAPLDSVLPDS
+402 PLLAPLDSVLPES
-415 YVQVSLQMPES
+415 YVQVSLQMPEN
-426 TVMTAYQLPAA
+426 TVMTAYQLPA
-437 EGEEASDFYV
+437 EDGEEASDFYI
-447 FYAVNQ
+447 FYGVNQ

-479 ADSSSDDLAELQ
+479 ADSSSDDLAALQ

-496 LSRKYKD
+496 LSKKYKD
-503 AKSFSRNMIAVI
+503 AKSFSRNMIAVL
-515 IFVLAVAVV
+515 IFVLAIAVV
-524 IGLNIIFFGRKKKG
+524 IILNIVLFGRKKKG
-538 KDELIEDDN
+538 KDELLEDDN

-558 TDEDLDEDEV
+558 IDEDEV
-568 EDTENDKKHF
+568 EDTETDKKPL
-578 FGKFHGLR
+578 FGKFHGFR
-586 KKRNNADD
+586 KKEDD
-594 FLMDEDED
+594 SLLDEGD
-602 FSENQIKK
+602 
-610 NSTQADIT
+610 
-618 IIGTQPEISQEKT
+618 EISQEKT

-639 SQEKTKKAEKIES
+639 SQKKTKKAEKIES

-677 EEHPINRAYRE
+677 EDHPINRAYRE
-688 WNDYEDEFPAPVKK
+688 WNDYEDEIPAPVKK

-708 SEKKSSEENQ
+708 SEQKSSEEDQ

>member
-22 QMHAQA
+22 QMHAKA
-28 ASGKTTIAVSSGSI
+28 ASGKTTIAVSAGSL

-69 YDAGILEFVSCTATY
+69 YDAGILEFVSCNATY
-84 GGGGGSISVAND
+84 GGGGGSISVASD

-113 LSATDGVIFSTAEEL
+113 LSATDGVIYGTEEEL

-139 VNNEAAG
+139 VKNEAAG
-146 SSTGN
+146 SNTGN
-151 NSSAG
+151 
-156 TTGGNSAGTGS
+156 

-240 AVGANVVKIVVK
+240 AVGANVVQIVVK

-264 VTRQAAGNAGTT
+264 VTRQAAGTT
-276 GCETTTTGGENG
+276 GSETTTTGGENG
-288 DSENGDAETPEDTE
+288 DDGNVDSETPEDTE
-302 EVPATETPASQ
+302 EVDTTETPVSA
-313 ADVVINDTTY
+313 ADVVINNTTY
-323 HISDSFTEEQIP
+323 HIADNFTEEQIP
-335 ADFTEATVQ
+335 SDFTEATVN
-344 FRGTECRGLTF
+344 FRGAECRGLTF

-366 TDNVDSTIGRFFIYD
+366 TDNVDATTGRFFIYD

-388 DFMKFTSGESSYVI
+388 DFMKFTAGESSYAI
-402 PLLAPLDSVLPDS
+402 PLLAPLDSVLPES
-415 YVQVSLQMPES
+415 YVQVSLQMPEN
-426 TVMTAYQLPAA
+426 TVMTAYQLPA
-437 EGEEASDFYV
+437 EDGEEASDFYI

-479 ADSSSDDLAELQ
+479 ADSSSDDLAALQ

-496 LSRKYKD
+496 LSKKYKD
-503 AKSFSRNMIAVI
+503 AKSFSRNMIAVL
-515 IFVLAVAVV
+515 IFVLAIAVV
-524 IGLNIIFFGRKKKG
+524 VILNIMLFGRKKKG
-538 KDELIEDDN
+538 KDELSEDDDP
-547 VELEDAEYDED
+547 ELDEPEDED
-558 TDEDLDEDEV
+558 DEANEE
-568 EDTENDKKHF
+568 TETEKKPLL
-578 FGKFHGLR
+578 GKFHGFR
-586 KKRNNADD
+586 KKEKN
-594 FLMDEDED
+594 EDE
-602 FSENQIKK
+602 
-610 NSTQADIT
+610 
-618 IIGTQPEISQEKT
+618 
-631 IDLVLDEP
+631 
-639 SQEKTKKAEKIES
+639 
-652 ERAKVK
+652 
-658 ETKDAEDDDY
+658 DDY

-677 EEHPINRAYRE
+677 EDHPINRAYRE
-688 WNDYEDEFPAPVKK
+688 WNDYEDEIPSTSEKS
-702 TVTEQT
+702 VTEEK
-708 SEKKSSEENQ
+708 SEKKSPIENEKMDVPQ
-718 KTQPEK
+718 K
-724 NETSVKKEKGLE
+724 NETSVKNEKGME

>member
-22 QMHAQA
+22 QMHAKA
-28 ASGKTTIAVSSGSI
+28 ASGKTTIAVSAGSL

-69 YDAGILEFVSCTATY
+69 YDAGILEFVSCNATY
-84 GGGGGSISVAND
+84 GGGGGSISVASD

-113 LSATDGVIFSTAEEL
+113 LSATDGVIYGTEEEL

-139 VNNEAAG
+139 VKNEAAG
-146 SSTGN
+146 SNTGN
-151 NSSAG
+151 
-156 TTGGNSAGTGS
+156 

-240 AVGANVVKIVVK
+240 AVGANVVQIVVK

-264 VTRQAAGNAGTT
+264 VTRQAAGTT
-276 GCETTTTGGENG
+276 GSETTTTGGENG
-288 DSENGDAETPEDTE
+288 DDGNVDSETPEDTE
-302 EVPATETPASQ
+302 EVDTTETPVSA
-313 ADVVINDTTY
+313 ADVVINNTTY
-323 HISDSFTEEQIP
+323 HIADNFTEEQIP
-335 ADFTEATVQ
+335 ADFTEATVN
-344 FRGTECRGLTF
+344 FRGAECRGLTF

-366 TDNVDSTIGRFFIYD
+366 TDNVDATTGRFFIYD

-388 DFMKFTSGESSYVI
+388 DFMKFTAGESSYVI
-402 PLLAPLDSVLPDS
+402 PLLAPLDSVLPES
-415 YVQVSLQMPES
+415 YVQVSLQMPEN
-426 TVMTAYQLPAA
+426 TVMTAYQLPV
-437 EGEEASDFYV
+437 EDGEEASDFYI
-447 FYAVNQ
+447 FYGVNQ

-479 ADSSSDDLAELQ
+479 ADSSSDDLAALQ

-496 LSRKYKD
+496 LSKKYKD
-503 AKSFSRNMIAVI
+503 AKSFSRNMIAVL
-515 IFVLAVAVV
+515 IFVLAIAVV
-524 IGLNIIFFGRKKKG
+524 IILNIVLFGRKKKG
-538 KDELIEDDN
+538 KDEL
-547 VELEDAEYDED
+547 LEDNDSENEESEYESDE
-558 TDEDLDEDEV
+558 EDEFV
-568 EDTENDKKHF
+568 EKSPEAPMKNAEN
-578 FGKFHGLR
+578 
-586 KKRNNADD
+586 
-594 FLMDEDED
+594 
-602 FSENQIKK
+602 
-610 NSTQADIT
+610 
-618 IIGTQPEISQEKT
+618 
-631 IDLVLDEP
+631 
-639 SQEKTKKAEKIES
+639 TKKASKAGQTARTNKAGKPKKAE
-652 ERAKVK
+652 
-658 ETKDAEDDDY
+658 ETEEAQEFEEDEDDY

-688 WNDYEDEFPAPVKK
+688 WNDYEDEIPSPSKK
-702 TVTEQT
+702 PVTEEM
-708 SEKKSSEENQ
+708 SEKKSPIENEKMDVPQ
-718 KTQPEK
+718 K
-724 NETSVKKEKGLE
+724 NEKGME

>member
-22 QMHAQA
+22 QMHAKA
-28 ASGKTTIAVSSGSI
+28 ASGKTTIAVSAGSL

-69 YDAGILEFVSCTATY
+69 YDAGILEFVSCNATY
-84 GGGGGSISVAND
+84 GGGGGSISVASD
-96 SFSVTLKAISAG
+96 SFSVTLKAIAAG

-139 VNNEAAG
+139 VKNEAAG
-146 SSTGN
+146 SNGN
-151 NSSAG
+151 AGNGSS
-156 TTGGNSAGTGS
+156 SGTGS
-167 NNNTGSNTNTA
+167 NNNTGSNTA

-240 AVGANVVKIVVK
+240 AVGANVVQIVVK

-264 VTRQAAGNAGTT
+264 VTRQAAGTT
-276 GCETTTTGGENG
+276 GSETTTTGGENG
-288 DSENGDAETPEDTE
+288 DDGNGDSETPEDTE
-302 EVPATETPASQ
+302 EVDTTETPVSA
-313 ADVVINDTTY
+313 ADVVINNTTY
-323 HISDSFTEEQIP
+323 HIADNFTEEQIP
-335 ADFTEATVQ
+335 ADFTEATVN

-355 NKGTISLIYLE
+355 DKGTISLIYLE
-366 TDNVDSTIGRFFIYD
+366 TDNVDATTGRFFIYD

-388 DFMKFTSGESSYVI
+388 DFMKFTAGESSYVI
-402 PLLAPLDSVLPDS
+402 PLLAPLDSVLPES
-415 YVQVSLQMPES
+415 YVQVSLQMPEN
-426 TVMTAYQLPAA
+426 TVMTAYQLPA
-437 EGEEASDFYV
+437 EDGEEASDFYI

-479 ADSSSDDLAELQ
+479 ADSSSDDLAALQ

-496 LSRKYKD
+496 LSKKYKD
-503 AKSFSRNMIAVI
+503 AKSFSRNMIAVL
-515 IFVLAVAVV
+515 IFVLAIAVV
-524 IGLNIIFFGRKKKG
+524 IILNIMLFGRKKKG
-538 KDELIEDDN
+538 KDELLEDDN

-558 TDEDLDEDEV
+558 IDEDEV
-568 EDTENDKKHF
+568 EDTETDKKPL
-578 FGKFHGLR
+578 FGKFHGFR
-586 KKRNNADD
+586 KKEDD
-594 FLMDEDED
+594 SLLDEGD
-602 FSENQIKK
+602 
-610 NSTQADIT
+610 
-618 IIGTQPEISQEKT
+618 EISQEKT

-639 SQEKTKKAEKIES
+639 SQKKTKKAEKIES

-677 EEHPINRAYRE
+677 EDHPINRAYRE
-688 WNDYEDEFPAPVKK
+688 WNDYEDEIPAPVKK

-708 SEKKSSEENQ
+708 SEQKSSEEDQ

>member
-22 QMHAQA
+22 QMHAKA
-28 ASGKTTIAVSSGSI
+28 ASGKTTIAVSAGSL

-69 YDAGILEFVSCTATY
+69 YDAGILEFVSCNATY
-84 GGGGGSISVAND
+84 GGGGGSISVASD

-113 LSATDGVIFSTAEEL
+113 LSATDGVIYGTEEEL

-139 VNNEAAG
+139 VKNEAAG
-146 SSTGN
+146 SNTGN
-151 NSSAG
+151 
-156 TTGGNSAGTGS
+156 

-240 AVGANVVKIVVK
+240 AVGTNVVKIVVK

-264 VTRQAAGNAGTT
+264 VTRQDAGNSGSAAA
-276 GCETTTTGGENG
+276 TTGGENG
-288 DSENGDAETPEDTE
+288 DSGNGDDGNDDSGDPGDTE
-302 EVPATETPASQ
+302 EVDATETPVLA
-313 ADVVINDTTY
+313 ADVVINNTTY
-323 HISDSFTEEQIP
+323 HIADNFTEEQIP
-335 ADFTEATVQ
+335 ADFTEATVN
-344 FRGTECRGLTF
+344 FRGAECRGLTF

-366 TDNVDSTIGRFFIYD
+366 TDNVDATTGRFFIYD

-388 DFMKFTSGESSYVI
+388 DFMKFTAGESSYAI
-402 PLLAPLDSVLPDS
+402 PLLAPLDSVLPES
-415 YVQVSLQMPES
+415 YVQVSLQMPEN
-426 TVMTAYQLPAA
+426 TVMTAYQLPA
-437 EGEEASDFYV
+437 EDGEEASDFYI
-447 FYAVNQ
+447 FYGVNQ

-479 ADSSSDDLAELQ
+479 ADSSSDDLAALQ

-496 LSRKYKD
+496 LSKKYKD
-503 AKSFSRNMIAVI
+503 AKSFSRNMIAVL
-515 IFVLAVAVV
+515 IFVLAIAVV
-524 IGLNIIFFGRKKKG
+524 IILNIVLFGRKKKG
-538 KDELIEDDN
+538 KDELLEDDDSEN
-547 VELEDAEYDED
+547 EESEYESDE
-558 TDEDLDEDEV
+558 EDEFV
-568 EDTENDKKHF
+568 EKSPEAPMKNAEN
-578 FGKFHGLR
+578 
-586 KKRNNADD
+586 
-594 FLMDEDED
+594 
-602 FSENQIKK
+602 
-610 NSTQADIT
+610 
-618 IIGTQPEISQEKT
+618 
-631 IDLVLDEP
+631 
-639 SQEKTKKAEKIES
+639 TKKASKAGQTARTNKAGKPKKAE
-652 ERAKVK
+652 
-658 ETKDAEDDDY
+658 ETEEAQEFEEDEDDY

-688 WNDYEDEFPAPVKK
+688 WNDYEDEIPSPSKK
-702 TVTEQT
+702 PVTEEM
-708 SEKKSSEENQ
+708 SEKKSPIENEKMDVPQ
-718 KTQPEK
+718 K
-724 NETSVKKEKGLE
+724 NEKGME

>member
-22 QMHAQA
+22 QMHAKA
-28 ASGKTTIAVSSGSI
+28 ASGKTTIAVSAGSL

-69 YDAGILEFVSCTATY
+69 YDAGILEFVSCNATY
-84 GGGGGSISVAND
+84 GGGGGSISVASD
-96 SFSVTLKAISAG
+96 SFSVTLKAIAAG

-139 VNNEAAG
+139 VKNEAAG
-146 SSTGN
+146 
-151 NSSAG
+151 
-156 TTGGNSAGTGS
+156 GNSTNNGSSGSNGNAGNGSSSGTGS
-167 NNNTGSNTNTA
+167 NNNTGSNTNAA

-224 VNEKATIES
+224 VNEKATVES

-276 GCETTTTGGENG
+276 GGETTTTGGENG

-302 EVPATETPASQ
+302 EVPATEAPASQ
-313 ADVVINDTTY
+313 AEVVINDTAY

-335 ADFTEATVQ
+335 ADFTEATVN

-355 NKGTISLIYLE
+355 DKGTISLIYLE
-366 TDNVDSTIGRFFIYD
+366 TDNVDATTGRFFIYD

-388 DFMKFTSGESSYVI
+388 DFMKFTAGESSYVI
-402 PLLAPLDSVLPDS
+402 PLLAPLDSVLPES
-415 YVQVSLQMPES
+415 YVQVSLQMPEN
-426 TVMTAYQLPAA
+426 TVMTAYQLPI
-437 EGEEASDFYV
+437 EDGEEASDFYI
-447 FYAVNQ
+447 FYGVNQ

-503 AKSFSRNMIAVI
+503 AKSFFRNMIAVL
-515 IFVLAVAVV
+515 IFVLAIVVV
-524 IGLNIIFFGRKKKG
+524 IILNIVLFGRKKKG
-538 KDELIEDDN
+538 KDELLEDDN

-558 TDEDLDEDEV
+558 IDEDEV
-568 EDTENDKKHF
+568 EDTETDKKPL
-578 FGKFHGLR
+578 FGKFHGFR
-586 KKRNNADD
+586 KKEDD
-594 FLMDEDED
+594 SLLDEGD
-602 FSENQIKK
+602 
-610 NSTQADIT
+610 
-618 IIGTQPEISQEKT
+618 EISQEKT

-639 SQEKTKKAEKIES
+639 SQKKTKKAEKIES
-652 ERAKVK
+652 ERTKVK

-677 EEHPINRAYRE
+677 EDHPINRAYRE
-688 WNDYEDEFPAPVKK
+688 WNDYEDEIPAPVKK
-702 TVTEQT
+702 TVAEQT
-708 SEKKSSEENQ
+708 SEQKSSEEDQ

>member
-22 QMHAQA
+22 QMHAKA
-28 ASGKTTIAVSSGSI
+28 ASGKTTIAVSASSL

-69 YDAGILEFVSCTATY
+69 YDAGILEFVSCNATY
-84 GGGGGSISVAND
+84 GGGGGSISVASD
-96 SFSVTLKAISAG
+96 SFSVTLKAIAAG

-139 VNNEAAG
+139 VKNEAAG
-146 SSTGN
+146 
-151 NSSAG
+151 
-156 TTGGNSAGTGS
+156 GNSTNNGSSGSNGNAGNGSSSGTGS

-240 AVGANVVKIVVK
+240 AVGANVVQIVVK

-264 VTRQAAGNAGTT
+264 VTRQAAGTT
-276 GCETTTTGGENG
+276 GSETTTTGGENG
-288 DSENGDAETPEDTE
+288 DDGNGDSETPEDTE
-302 EVPATETPASQ
+302 EVDTTETPVSA
-313 ADVVINDTTY
+313 ADVVINNTTY
-323 HISDSFTEEQIP
+323 HIADNFTEEQIP
-335 ADFTEATVQ
+335 ADFTEATVN

-355 NKGTISLIYLE
+355 DKGTISLIYLE
-366 TDNVDSTIGRFFIYD
+366 TDNVDATTGRFFIYD
-381 ETRDVVY
+381 ETRDVAY
-388 DFMKFTSGESSYVI
+388 DFMKFTAGESSYAI
-402 PLLAPLDSVLPDS
+402 PLLAPLDSVLPES
-415 YVQVSLQMPES
+415 YVQVSLQMPEN
-426 TVMTAYQLPAA
+426 TVMTAYQLPA
-437 EGEEASDFYV
+437 EDGEEASDFYI
-447 FYAVNQ
+447 FYGVNQ

-479 ADSSSDDLAELQ
+479 ADSSSDDLAALQ

-496 LSRKYKD
+496 LSKKYKD
-503 AKSFSRNMIAVI
+503 AKSFSRNMIAVL
-515 IFVLAVAVV
+515 IFVLAIAVV
-524 IGLNIIFFGRKKKG
+524 IILNIVLFGRKKKG
-538 KDELIEDDN
+538 KDEL
-547 VELEDAEYDED
+547 LEDNDSENEESEYESDE
-558 TDEDLDEDEV
+558 EDEFV
-568 EDTENDKKHF
+568 EKSPEAPMKNAEN
-578 FGKFHGLR
+578 
-586 KKRNNADD
+586 
-594 FLMDEDED
+594 
-602 FSENQIKK
+602 
-610 NSTQADIT
+610 
-618 IIGTQPEISQEKT
+618 
-631 IDLVLDEP
+631 
-639 SQEKTKKAEKIES
+639 TKKASKAGQTARTNKAGKPKKAE
-652 ERAKVK
+652 
-658 ETKDAEDDDY
+658 ETEEAQEFEEDEDDY

-688 WNDYEDEFPAPVKK
+688 WNDYEDEIPSQSKK
-702 TVTEQT
+702 PVTEET
-708 SEKKSSEENQ
+708 SEKESSTENVKMDEQ
-718 KTQPEK
+718 QK
-724 NETSVKKEKGLE
+724 NETSIKNEKGLE

>member
-22 QMHAQA
+22 QMHAKA
-28 ASGKTTIAVSSGSI
+28 ASGKTTIAVSAGSL

-69 YDAGILEFVSCTATY
+69 YDAGILEFVSCNATY
-84 GGGGGSISVAND
+84 GGGGGSISVASD

-113 LSATDGVIFSTAEEL
+113 LSATDGVIYGTEEEL

-139 VNNEAAG
+139 VKNEAAG
-146 SSTGN
+146 SNTGN
-151 NSSAG
+151 
-156 TTGGNSAGTGS
+156 

-240 AVGANVVKIVVK
+240 AVGANVVQIVVK

-264 VTRQAAGNAGTT
+264 VTRQAAGTT
-276 GCETTTTGGENG
+276 GSETTTTGGENG
-288 DSENGDAETPEDTE
+288 DDGNVDSETPEDTE
-302 EVPATETPASQ
+302 EVDTTETPVSA
-313 ADVVINDTTY
+313 ADVVINNTTY
-323 HISDSFTEEQIP
+323 HIADNFTEEQIP
-335 ADFTEATVQ
+335 SDFTEATVN
-344 FRGTECRGLTF
+344 FRGAECRGLTF

-366 TDNVDSTIGRFFIYD
+366 TDNVDATTGRFFIYD

-388 DFMKFTSGESSYVI
+388 DFMKFTAGESSYAI
-402 PLLAPLDSVLPDS
+402 PLLAPLDSVLPES
-415 YVQVSLQMPES
+415 YVQVSLQMPEN
-426 TVMTAYQLPAA
+426 TVMTAYQLPA
-437 EGEEASDFYV
+437 EDGEEASDFYI
-447 FYAVNQ
+447 FYGVNQ

-479 ADSSSDDLAELQ
+479 ADSSSDDLAALQ

-496 LSRKYKD
+496 LSKKYKD
-503 AKSFSRNMIAVI
+503 AKSFSRNMIAVL
-515 IFVLAVAVV
+515 IFVLAIAVV
-524 IGLNIIFFGRKKKG
+524 IILNIVLFGRKKKG
-538 KDELIEDDN
+538 KDEL
-547 VELEDAEYDED
+547 LEDNDSENEESEYESDE
-558 TDEDLDEDEV
+558 EDEFV
-568 EDTENDKKHF
+568 EKSPEAPMKNAEN
-578 FGKFHGLR
+578 
-586 KKRNNADD
+586 
-594 FLMDEDED
+594 
-602 FSENQIKK
+602 
-610 NSTQADIT
+610 
-618 IIGTQPEISQEKT
+618 
-631 IDLVLDEP
+631 
-639 SQEKTKKAEKIES
+639 TKKASKAGQTARTNKAGKPKKAE
-652 ERAKVK
+652 
-658 ETKDAEDDDY
+658 ETEEAQEFEEDEDDY

-677 EEHPINRAYRE
+677 EEYPINRAYRE
-688 WNDYEDEFPAPVKK
+688 WNDYEDEIPSPSKK
-702 TVTEQT
+702 PVTEEM
-708 SEKKSSEENQ
+708 SEKKSPIENEKMDVPQ
-718 KTQPEK
+718 K
-724 NETSVKKEKGLE
+724 NEKGME

>member
-22 QMHAQA
+22 QMHAKA
-28 ASGKTTIAVSSGSI
+28 ASGKTTIAVSAGSL

-69 YDAGILEFVSCTATY
+69 YDAGILEFVSCNATY
-84 GGGGGSISVAND
+84 GGGGGSISVASD

-113 LSATDGVIFSTAEEL
+113 LSATDGVIYGTEEEL

-139 VNNEAAG
+139 VKNEAAG
-146 SSTGN
+146 SNTGN

-156 TTGGNSAGTGS
+156 NNGSSGS
-167 NNNTGSNTNTA
+167 NGNAGNGSNTNTA

-206 YTATVDN
+206 YTAAVDN

-224 VNEKATIES
+224 VNEKATVES

-264 VTRQAAGNAGTT
+264 VTRQAAGTT
-276 GCETTTTGGENG
+276 GSETTTTGGENG
-288 DSENGDAETPEDTE
+288 DDGNGDSETPEDTE
-302 EVPATETPASQ
+302 EVDTTETPVSA
-313 ADVVINDTTY
+313 ADVVINNTTY
-323 HISDSFTEEQIP
+323 HIADNFTEEQIP
-335 ADFTEATVQ
+335 ADFTEATVN

-355 NKGTISLIYLE
+355 DKGTISLIYLE
-366 TDNVDSTIGRFFIYD
+366 TDNVDATTGRFFIYD

-388 DFMKFTSGESSYVI
+388 DFMKFTAGESSYVI
-402 PLLAPLDSVLPDS
+402 PLLAPLDSVLPES
-415 YVQVSLQMPES
+415 YVQVSLQMPEN
-426 TVMTAYQLPAA
+426 TVMTAYQLPV
-437 EGEEASDFYV
+437 EDGEEASDFYI
-447 FYAVNQ
+447 FYGVNQ

-479 ADSSSDDLAELQ
+479 ADSSSDDLAALQ

-496 LSRKYKD
+496 LSKKYKD
-503 AKSFSRNMIAVI
+503 AKSFSRNMIAVL
-515 IFVLAVAVV
+515 IFVLAIAVV
-524 IGLNIIFFGRKKKG
+524 IILNIMLFGRKKKG
-538 KDELIEDDN
+538 KDELLEDDN

-558 TDEDLDEDEV
+558 IDEDEV
-568 EDTENDKKHF
+568 EDTETDKKPL
-578 FGKFHGLR
+578 FGKFHGFR
-586 KKRNNADD
+586 KKEDD
-594 FLMDEDED
+594 SLLDEGD
-602 FSENQIKK
+602 
-610 NSTQADIT
+610 
-618 IIGTQPEISQEKT
+618 EISQEKT

-677 EEHPINRAYRE
+677 EDHPINRAYRE
-688 WNDYEDEFPAPVKK
+688 WNDYEDEIPAPVKK

-708 SEKKSSEENQ
+708 SEQKSSEEDQ

>member
-22 QMHAQA
+22 QMHAKA
-28 ASGKTTIAVSSGSI
+28 ASGKTTIAVSAGSL

-69 YDAGILEFVSCTATY
+69 YDAGILEFVSCNATY
-84 GGGGGSISVAND
+84 GGGGGSISVASD

-113 LSATDGVIFSTAEEL
+113 LSATDGVIYGTEEEL

-139 VNNEAAG
+139 VKNEAAG
-146 SSTGN
+146 SNTGN
-151 NSSAG
+151 
-156 TTGGNSAGTGS
+156 

-240 AVGANVVKIVVK
+240 AVGANVVQIVVK

-264 VTRQAAGNAGTT
+264 VTRQAAGTT
-276 GCETTTTGGENG
+276 GSETTTTGGENG
-288 DSENGDAETPEDTE
+288 DDGNVDSETPEDTE
-302 EVPATETPASQ
+302 EVDTTETPVSA
-313 ADVVINDTTY
+313 ADVVINNTTY
-323 HISDSFTEEQIP
+323 HIADNFTEEQIP
-335 ADFTEATVQ
+335 SDFTEATVN
-344 FRGTECRGLTF
+344 FRGAECRGLTF

-366 TDNVDSTIGRFFIYD
+366 TDNVDVTTGRFFIYD

-388 DFMKFTSGESSYVI
+388 DFMKFTAGESSYAI
-402 PLLAPLDSVLPDS
+402 PLLAPLDSVLPES
-415 YVQVSLQMPES
+415 YVQVSLQMPEN
-426 TVMTAYQLPAA
+426 TVMTAYQLPA
-437 EGEEASDFYV
+437 EDGEEASDFYI
-447 FYAVNQ
+447 FYGVNQ

-479 ADSSSDDLAELQ
+479 ADSSSDDLAALQ

-496 LSRKYKD
+496 LSKKYKD
-503 AKSFSRNMIAVI
+503 AKSFSRNMIAVL
-515 IFVLAVAVV
+515 IFVLAIAVV
-524 IGLNIIFFGRKKKG
+524 IILNIVLFGRKKKG
-538 KDELIEDDN
+538 KDEL
-547 VELEDAEYDED
+547 LEDNDSENEESEYESDE
-558 TDEDLDEDEV
+558 EDEFV
-568 EDTENDKKHF
+568 EKSPEAPMKNAEN
-578 FGKFHGLR
+578 
-586 KKRNNADD
+586 
-594 FLMDEDED
+594 
-602 FSENQIKK
+602 
-610 NSTQADIT
+610 
-618 IIGTQPEISQEKT
+618 
-631 IDLVLDEP
+631 
-639 SQEKTKKAEKIES
+639 TKKASKAGQTARTNKAGKPKKAE
-652 ERAKVK
+652 
-658 ETKDAEDDDY
+658 ETEEAQEFEEDEDDY

-688 WNDYEDEFPAPVKK
+688 WNDYEDEIPSPSKK
-702 TVTEQT
+702 PVTEEM
-708 SEKKSSEENQ
+708 SEKKSPIENEKMDVPQ
-718 KTQPEK
+718 K
-724 NETSVKKEKGLE
+724 NEKGME

>member
-22 QMHAQA
+22 QMHAKA
-28 ASGKTTIAVSSGSI
+28 ASGKTTIAVSAGSL

-69 YDAGILEFVSCTATY
+69 YDAGILEFVSCNATY
-84 GGGGGSISVAND
+84 GGGGGSISVASD

-113 LSATDGVIFSTAEEL
+113 LSATDGVIYGTEEEL

-139 VNNEAAG
+139 VKNEAAG
-146 SSTGN
+146 
-151 NSSAG
+151 
-156 TTGGNSAGTGS
+156 GNSTNNGSSGSNGNAGNGSSSGTGS

-206 YTATVDN
+206 YTAAVDN

-224 VNEKATIES
+224 VNEKATVES

-264 VTRQAAGNAGTT
+264 VTRQAAGTT
-276 GCETTTTGGENG
+276 GSETTTTGGENG
-288 DSENGDAETPEDTE
+288 DDGNGDSETPEDTE
-302 EVPATETPASQ
+302 EVDTTETPVSA
-313 ADVVINDTTY
+313 ADVVINNTTY
-323 HISDSFTEEQIP
+323 HIADNFTEEQIP
-335 ADFTEATVQ
+335 ADFTEATVN

-355 NKGTISLIYLE
+355 DKGTISLIYLE
-366 TDNVDSTIGRFFIYD
+366 TDNVDATTGRFFIYD

-388 DFMKFTSGESSYVI
+388 DFMKFTAGESSYVI
-402 PLLAPLDSVLPDS
+402 PLLAPLDSVLPES
-415 YVQVSLQMPES
+415 YVQVSLQMPEN
-426 TVMTAYQLPAA
+426 TVMTAYQLPV
-437 EGEEASDFYV
+437 EDGEEASDFYI
-447 FYAVNQ
+447 FYGVNQ

-479 ADSSSDDLAELQ
+479 ADSSSDDLAALQ

-496 LSRKYKD
+496 LSKKYKD
-503 AKSFSRNMIAVI
+503 AKSFSRNMIAVL
-515 IFVLAVAVV
+515 IFVLAIAVV
-524 IGLNIIFFGRKKKG
+524 IILNIMLFGRKKKG
-538 KDELIEDDN
+538 KDELLEDDN

-558 TDEDLDEDEV
+558 IDEDEV
-568 EDTENDKKHF
+568 EDTETDKKPL
-578 FGKFHGLR
+578 FGKFHGFR
-586 KKRNNADD
+586 KKEDD
-594 FLMDEDED
+594 SLLDEGD
-602 FSENQIKK
+602 
-610 NSTQADIT
+610 
-618 IIGTQPEISQEKT
+618 EISQEKT

-639 SQEKTKKAEKIES
+639 SQKKTKKAEKIES

-677 EEHPINRAYRE
+677 EDHPINRAYRE
-688 WNDYEDEFPAPVKK
+688 WNDYEDEIPAPVKK

-708 SEKKSSEENQ
+708 SEQKSSEEDQ

>member
-22 QMHAQA
+22 QMHAKA
-28 ASGKTTIAVSSGSI
+28 ASGKTTIAVSAGSL

-69 YDAGILEFVSCTATY
+69 YDAGILEFVSCNATY
-84 GGGGGSISVAND
+84 GGGGGSISVASD

-113 LSATDGVIFSTAEEL
+113 LSATDGVIYGTEEEL

-139 VNNEAAG
+139 VKNEAAG
-146 SSTGN
+146 SNTGN
-151 NSSAG
+151 
-156 TTGGNSAGTGS
+156 

-240 AVGANVVKIVVK
+240 AVGANVVQIVVK

-264 VTRQAAGNAGTT
+264 VTRQAAGTT
-276 GCETTTTGGENG
+276 GSETTTTGGENG
-288 DSENGDAETPEDTE
+288 DDGNVDSETPEDTE
-302 EVPATETPASQ
+302 EVDTTETPVSA
-313 ADVVINDTTY
+313 ADVVINNTTY
-323 HISDSFTEEQIP
+323 HIADNFTEEQIP
-335 ADFTEATVQ
+335 SDFTEATVN
-344 FRGTECRGLTF
+344 FRGAECRGLTF

-366 TDNVDSTIGRFFIYD
+366 TDNVDATTGRFFIYD

-388 DFMKFTSGESSYVI
+388 DFMKFTAGESSYAI
-402 PLLAPLDSVLPDS
+402 PLLAPLDSVLPES
-415 YVQVSLQMPES
+415 YVQVSLQMPEN
-426 TVMTAYQLPAA
+426 TVMTAYQLPA
-437 EGEEASDFYV
+437 EDGEEASDFYI
-447 FYAVNQ
+447 FYGVNQ

-479 ADSSSDDLAELQ
+479 ADSSSDDLAALQ

-496 LSRKYKD
+496 LSKKYKD
-503 AKSFSRNMIAVI
+503 AKSFSRNMIAVL
-515 IFVLAVAVV
+515 IFVLAIAVV
-524 IGLNIIFFGRKKKG
+524 IILNIVLFGRKKKG
-538 KDELIEDDN
+538 KDEL
-547 VELEDAEYDED
+547 LEDNDSENEESEYESDE
-558 TDEDLDEDEV
+558 EDEFV
-568 EDTENDKKHF
+568 EKSPEAPMKNAEN
-578 FGKFHGLR
+578 
-586 KKRNNADD
+586 
-594 FLMDEDED
+594 
-602 FSENQIKK
+602 
-610 NSTQADIT
+610 
-618 IIGTQPEISQEKT
+618 
-631 IDLVLDEP
+631 
-639 SQEKTKKAEKIES
+639 TKKASKAGQTARTNKAGKPKKAE
-652 ERAKVK
+652 
-658 ETKDAEDDDY
+658 ETEEAQEFEEDEDDY

-688 WNDYEDEFPAPVKK
+688 WNDYEDEIPSPSKK
-702 TVTEQT
+702 PVTEEM
-708 SEKKSSEENQ
+708 SEKKS
-718 KTQPEK
+718 PIK
-724 NETSVKKEKGLE
+724 NEKMDVPQKNEKGME

>member
-22 QMHAQA
+22 QMHAKA
-28 ASGKTTIAVSSGSI
+28 ASGKTTIAVSAGSL

-69 YDAGILEFVSCTATY
+69 YDAGILEFVSCNATY
-84 GGGGGSISVAND
+84 GGGGGSISVASD

-113 LSATDGVIFSTAEEL
+113 LSATDGVIYGTEEEL

-139 VNNEAAG
+139 VKNEAAG
-146 SSTGN
+146 SNTGN
-151 NSSAG
+151 
-156 TTGGNSAGTGS
+156 

-264 VTRQAAGNAGTT
+264 VTRQAAGTT
-276 GCETTTTGGENG
+276 GSETTTTGGENG
-288 DSENGDAETPEDTE
+288 DDGNGDSETPEDTE
-302 EVPATETPASQ
+302 EVDATETPVPA
-313 ADVVINDTTY
+313 ADVVINNTTY
-323 HISDSFTEEQIP
+323 HIADNFTEEQIP
-335 ADFTEATVQ
+335 ADFTEATVN
-344 FRGTECRGLTF
+344 FRGAECRGLTF

-366 TDNVDSTIGRFFIYD
+366 TDNVDATTGRFFIYD

-388 DFMKFTSGESSYVI
+388 DFMKFTAGESSYAI
-402 PLLAPLDSVLPDS
+402 PLLAPLDSVLPES
-415 YVQVSLQMPES
+415 YVQVSLQMPEN
-426 TVMTAYQLPAA
+426 TVMTAYQLPA
-437 EGEEASDFYV
+437 EDGEEASDFYI
-447 FYAVNQ
+447 FYGVNQ

-479 ADSSSDDLAELQ
+479 ADSSSDDLAALQ

-496 LSRKYKD
+496 LSKKYKD

-515 IFVLAVAVV
+515 IFVLAIAAVV
-524 IGLNIIFFGRKKKG
+524 ILNIVLFGRKKKG
-538 KDELIEDDN
+538 KDELLEDDDSEN
-547 VELEDAEYDED
+547 EESEYESDE
-558 TDEDLDEDEV
+558 EDEFV
-568 EDTENDKKHF
+568 EKSPEAPMKNAEN
-578 FGKFHGLR
+578 
-586 KKRNNADD
+586 
-594 FLMDEDED
+594 
-602 FSENQIKK
+602 
-610 NSTQADIT
+610 
-618 IIGTQPEISQEKT
+618 
-631 IDLVLDEP
+631 
-639 SQEKTKKAEKIES
+639 TKKASKAGQTARTNKAGKPKKAE
-652 ERAKVK
+652 
-658 ETKDAEDDDY
+658 ETEEAQEFEEDEDDY

-688 WNDYEDEFPAPVKK
+688 WNDYEDEIPSQSKK
-702 TVTEQT
+702 PVTEET
-708 SEKKSSEENQ
+708 SEKESSTENVKMDEQ
-718 KTQPEK
+718 QK
-724 NETSVKKEKGLE
+724 NETSIKNEKRLE

>member
-22 QMHAQA
+22 QMHTQA

-113 LSATDGVIFSTAEEL
+113 LSATDGVIYGTEEEL
-128 DSMAGSSTSVT
+128 DSIAGSSTSVT
-139 VNNEAAG
+139 VKNEAVG
-146 SSTGN
+146 SS
-151 NSSAG
+151 
-156 TTGGNSAGTGS
+156 TGS

-276 GCETTTTGGENG
+276 GGETTTTGGENG

-302 EVPATETPASQ
+302 EVPATEAPASQ
-313 ADVVINDTTY
+313 AEVVINDTAY

-335 ADFTEATVQ
+335 ADFTEAAVQ
-344 FRGTECRGLTF
+344 FRGTECRGLSF
-355 NKGTISLIYLE
+355 NKGMISLIYLE

-388 DFMKFTSGESSYVI
+388 DFMKFTAGESSYVI

-503 AKSFSRNMIAVI
+503 AKSFFRNMIAVL
-515 IFVLAVAVV
+515 IFVLAIVVV
-524 IGLNIIFFGRKKKG
+524 IILNIVLFGRKKKG
-538 KDELIEDDN
+538 KDELLEDDN

-558 TDEDLDEDEV
+558 IDEDEV
-568 EDTENDKKHF
+568 EDTETDKKPL
-578 FGKFHGLR
+578 FGKFHGFR
-586 KKRNNADD
+586 KKEDD
-594 FLMDEDED
+594 SLLDEGD
-602 FSENQIKK
+602 
-610 NSTQADIT
+610 
-618 IIGTQPEISQEKT
+618 EISQEKT

-639 SQEKTKKAEKIES
+639 SQKKTKKAEKIES

-688 WNDYEDEFPAPVKK
+688 WNDYEDEIPSTSEKS
-702 TVTEQT
+702 VTEEM
-708 SEKKSSEENQ
+708 SEKKSSTENEKMDVPQ
-718 KTQPEK
+718 K
-724 NETSVKKEKGLE
+724 NETSVKNEKGME

>member
-22 QMHAQA
+22 QMHAKA
-28 ASGKTTIAVSSGSI
+28 ASGKTTIAVSAGSL

-69 YDAGILEFVSCTATY
+69 YDAGILEFVSCNATY
-84 GGGGGSISVAND
+84 GGGGGSISVASD

-113 LSATDGVIFSTAEEL
+113 LSATDGVIYGTEEEL

-139 VNNEAAG
+139 VKNEAAG
-146 SSTGN
+146 
-151 NSSAG
+151 
-156 TTGGNSAGTGS
+156 GNSTNNGSSGSNGNAGNGSSSGTGS

-206 YTATVDN
+206 YTAAVDN

-224 VNEKATIES
+224 VNEKATVES

-264 VTRQAAGNAGTT
+264 VTRQAAGTT
-276 GCETTTTGGENG
+276 GSETTTTGGENG
-288 DSENGDAETPEDTE
+288 DDGNGDSETPEDTE
-302 EVPATETPASQ
+302 EVDTTETPVSA
-313 ADVVINDTTY
+313 ADVVINNTTY
-323 HISDSFTEEQIP
+323 HIADNFTEEQIP
-335 ADFTEATVQ
+335 ADFTEATVN

-355 NKGTISLIYLE
+355 DKGTISLIYLE
-366 TDNVDSTIGRFFIYD
+366 TDNVDATTGRFFIYD

-388 DFMKFTSGESSYVI
+388 DFMKFTAGESSYVI
-402 PLLAPLDSVLPDS
+402 PLLAPLDSVLPES
-415 YVQVSLQMPES
+415 YVQVSLQMPEN
-426 TVMTAYQLPAA
+426 TVMTAYQLPV
-437 EGEEASDFYV
+437 EDGEEASDFYI
-447 FYAVNQ
+447 FYGVNQ

-479 ADSSSDDLAELQ
+479 ADSSSDDLAALQ
-491 SEYDE
+491 SQYDE
-496 LSRKYKD
+496 LSKKYKD
-503 AKSFSRNMIAVI
+503 AKSFSRNMIAVL
-515 IFVLAVAVV
+515 IFVLAIAVV
-524 IGLNIIFFGRKKKG
+524 IILNIMLFGRKKKG
-538 KDELIEDDN
+538 KDELLEDDDSEN
-547 VELEDAEYDED
+547 EESEYESDE
-558 TDEDLDEDEV
+558 EDEFV
-568 EDTENDKKHF
+568 EKSPEAPMKNAEN
-578 FGKFHGLR
+578 
-586 KKRNNADD
+586 
-594 FLMDEDED
+594 
-602 FSENQIKK
+602 
-610 NSTQADIT
+610 
-618 IIGTQPEISQEKT
+618 
-631 IDLVLDEP
+631 
-639 SQEKTKKAEKIES
+639 TKKASKAGQTARTNKAGKPKKAE
-652 ERAKVK
+652 
-658 ETKDAEDDDY
+658 ETEEAQEFEEDEDDY

-688 WNDYEDEFPAPVKK
+688 WNDYEDKIPSQSKK
-702 TVTEQT
+702 PVTEET
-708 SEKKSSEENQ
+708 SEKESSTENVKMDEQ
-718 KTQPEK
+718 QK
-724 NETSVKKEKGLE
+724 NETSIKNEKGLE